1 MNIKKMSIF
10 FLAALVSAT
19 TFLSCN
25 VKEDNGGGSDKE
37 PEKPTLT
44 EIKFKAELPDAPA
57 GFKTTW
63 SAGDEI
69 VVYSVKG
76 NFTSKETMKATDV
89 TSDGKTATF
98 VSSGK
103 LLKEAEYF
111 YGMLKDCG
119 VKGFK
124 LKQYWSTDNMDRCR
138 DAVPSVT
145 VAGCDKNDMTLKFQ
159 NMFSLLSMTV
169 TNPDTKYVRVS
180 GNNGEVINKNAFI
193 AFADY
198 TLSDNPSPD
207 FESTVSIRKYVNGA
221 GTYHIGLRPDLL
233 LNSGYTIVACDAS
246 DNVIGRIASYETLE
260 TQPGKVYN
268 AGEIEALRELSPVF
282 DESKIALSLAAIS
295 DVHIEGSSDAYANKF
310 TAALNQLKAKAAEN
324 DANGIDGVLVAGDLI
339 QKAEV
344 TMAQNFKAL
353 YEEVFNPT
361 DVPMI
366 YTVGNHDM
374 NPKYDWTPS
383 TVAQSVAMANTF
395 GDDYFKTDIDN
406 TMRNNYEARHCVIGG
421 YHILAVTPNGDQP
434 ITYSPNVIT
443 WLDQQLDAI
452 TKTDPNRYV
461 IVLTH
466 PMIYNTIYGSLL
478 GEDGGVWTSTLP
490 NYWATR
496 VLTGVLEKYPQV
508 VSFHGHLHFPI
519 NDPRSLWQG
528 KWTALGCGSTRYMAI
543 EPAGWEGISNT
554 PTVMN
559 DANNFSQGYL
569 VQFDVNGNMRIVKMD
584 FFNNGTIG
592 EPYVMQYPD
601 AAGANLAKYNNVT
614 RKAANQAPTMST
626 IEAKDVKDNEAASVT
641 FAAGKDDEFVHH
653 YVITLSKGGN
663 VVATKKI
670 LADFYLH
677 PNTSE
682 MKSSW
687 TYGFGTL
694 SESGQYTVSVVA
706 VDSWDAES
714 APVTATFNCGDVTPS
729 EKVDKWV
736 DDAAGSQAIS
746 ASGTPTGG
754 DGWLTY
760 ADGKVS
766 WTANTTGHPRTSTL
780 TFENG
785 SSFKLTQIAPA
796 DFKGGWK
803 FTTKIFAGAG
813 ASAKAADPGVMSVT
827 FVDPLKP
834 ATLKD
839 VDGVEHTNN
848 IGLKGLFFDT
858 ILDACVDINYE
869 AETARI
875 GFFLDARDGS
885 GQAVNGKYAAY
896 IPGIATRTDKA
907 WSSPWQYAE
916 TELGDPDYVWFWFSV
931 SEDFNTIQYTNRTEN
946 TPVEFQTL
954 TQYLNKTMNQI
965 CAISVVLSDTNVF
978 NHSTVST
985 TGNKGIGVYSNVFQC
1000 NPKGHV
1006 GEFFTRK

>member
-1 MNIKKMSIF
+1 MSIF

-44 EIKFKAELPDAPA
+44 EIKFKAELSDAPA

-119 VKGFK
+119 IKGFK

-159 NMFSLLSMTV
+159 NMFSLLSVTV
-169 TNPDTKYVRVS
+169 TNPDTKYVKVS

-268 AGEIEALRELSPVF
+268 AGEIEAPRELSPVF

-310 TAALNQLKAKAAEN
+310 TSALNQLKVKAAES
-324 DANGIDGVLVAGDLI
+324 DANGIDGVMVVGDLI
-339 QKAEV
+339 QRAEI

-353 YEEVFNPT
+353 YEDVFKPT
-361 DVPMI
+361 EVPMI
-366 YTVGNHDM
+366 YTIGNHDM

-395 GDDYFKTDIDN
+395 GDEYFKTDIDN

-543 EPAGWEGISNT
+543 EPAGWEGISST

-626 IEAKDVKDNEAASVT
+626 IDVKDVKEAETASVT

-653 YVITLSKGGN
+653 YIVTLSKAGN

-677 PNTSE
+677 PKASE

-687 TYGFGTL
+687 TVDFGTL
-694 SESGQYTVSVVA
+694 SESGQYTVTVVA

-714 APVTATFNCGDVTPS
+714 APVSATFNCGDVTPS
-729 EKVDKWV
+729 EKVELWKDDKSGSRELSGPV
-736 DDAAGSQAIS
+736 ADNGKTAGVGGWLSYKDGV
-746 ASGTPTGG
+746 ASWTENTTGAPRTATLELSNGSKITVNQVEAKDLAGNYTFYNYSFKATGVSNTTVVNHAGRQYETAVEFKAVNNPETINGHIHNLDLIGLYLDFVVPASFEIVNGTPT
-754 DGWLTY
+754 LYTY
-760 ADGKVS
+760 MSLDYQKVS
-766 WTANTTGHPRTSTL
+766 
-780 TFENG
+780 NG
-785 SSFKLTQIAPA
+785 SEIACITELTNS
-796 DFKGGWK
+796 
-803 FTTKIFAGAG
+803 TTYKTGYFA
-813 ASAKAADPGVMSVT
+813 
-827 FVDPLKP
+827 PLKF
-834 ATLKD
+834 
-839 VDGVEHTNN
+839 GVGDCNYAW
-848 IGLKGLFFDT
+848 IGWGLDDLFGTPKFGIGTPSQRLVSAGMYCCGFSFVVKG
-858 ILDACVDINYE
+858 Y
-869 AETARI
+869 
-875 GFFLDARDGS
+875 
-885 GQAVNGKYAAY
+885 AVGKYATIY
-896 IPGIATRTDKA
+896 
-907 WSSPWQYAE
+907 Q
-916 TELGDPDYVWFWFSV
+916 
-931 SEDFNTIQYTNRTEN
+931 FNYNNSWTYNGT
-946 TPVEFQTL
+946 
-954 TQYLNKTMNQI
+954 
-965 CAISVVLSDTNVF
+965 
-978 NHSTVST
+978 
-985 TGNKGIGVYSNVFQC
+985 KGGGYFA
-1000 NPKGHV
+1000 K
-1006 GEFFTRK
+1006 K

>member
-159 NMFSLLSMTV
+159 NMFSLLSVTV

-268 AGEIEALRELSPVF
+268 AGEIEAPRELSPVF

-614 RKAANQAPTMST
+614 RKDANQAPTMST

-729 EKVDKWV
+729 EKVELWENDKSGSRELSGPV
-736 DDAAGSQAIS
+736 ADNGKTAGV
-746 ASGTPTGG
+746 G
-754 DGWLTY
+754 GWLSY
-760 ADGKVS
+760 KDGVAS
-766 WTANTTGHPRTSTL
+766 WTENTTGAPRTATL
-780 TFENG
+780 ELSNG
-785 SSFKLTQIAPA
+785 SKITVNQVEAKDLAGNYTFYNYSFKAT
-796 DFKGGWK
+796 GVSN
-803 FTTKIFAGAG
+803 TKIVNNDKRQHETTVEFKAVENPEILNGHVHNLDLVGLYLDFAVP
-813 ASAKAADPGVMSVT
+813 ASLEIVDGTPVIYTYMSLDYQKVSNGSEVACIT
-827 FVDPLKP
+827 ELTNTTGYGKGYFAPLKFG
-834 ATLKD
+834 
-839 VDGVEHTNN
+839 VDGCNHAW
-848 IGLKGLFFDT
+848 IGWG
-858 ILDACVDINYE
+858 VDDIFG
-869 AETARI
+869 APKFGI
-875 GFFLDARDGS
+875 GTGTQRL
-885 GQAVNGKYAAY
+885 
-896 IPGIATRTDKA
+896 
-907 WSSPWQYAE
+907 
-916 TELGDPDYVWFWFSV
+916 V
-931 SEDFNTIQYTNRTEN
+931 SEGMYCCGFSFVTKGYKEGGYTTIYQFNYNNKWTYNGTNGGGY
-946 TPVEFQTL
+946 FA
-954 TQYLNKTMNQI
+954 K
-965 CAISVVLSDTNVF
+965 
-978 NHSTVST
+978 
-985 TGNKGIGVYSNVFQC
+985 K
-1000 NPKGHV
+1000 
-1006 GEFFTRK
+1006 

>member
-159 NMFSLLSMTV
+159 NMFSLLSVTV

-268 AGEIEALRELSPVF
+268 AGEIEAPRELSPVF

-310 TAALNQLKAKAAEN
+310 TSALNQLKVKAAES
-324 DANGIDGVLVAGDLI
+324 DANGIDGVMVVGDLI
-339 QKAEV
+339 QRAEI

-353 YEEVFNPT
+353 YEDVFKPT
-361 DVPMI
+361 EVPMI
-366 YTVGNHDM
+366 YTIGNHDM

-395 GDDYFKTDIDN
+395 GDEYFKTDIDN

-543 EPAGWEGISNT
+543 EPAGWEGISST

-729 EKVDKWV
+729 EKVELWEDDKSGSRELSGPV
-736 DDAAGSQAIS
+736 ADNGKTAGV
-746 ASGTPTGG
+746 G
-754 DGWLTY
+754 GWLSYKDCVAYWTENTTRAPRTATLELSNGSKITVNQVEAKDLAGNYTFYNYSFKATGVSNTKIVNNDKRQHETTVEFKAVENPEILNGHVHNLDLVGMYLDFAVPASLEIVDCTPVIYTY
-760 ADGKVS
+760 MSLDYQKVS
-766 WTANTTGHPRTSTL
+766 NGSEVACITELTNTTGY
-780 TFENG
+780 G
-785 SSFKLTQIAPA
+785 
-796 DFKGGWK
+796 KGY
-803 FTTKIFAGAG
+803 FA
-813 ASAKAADPGVMSVT
+813 
-827 FVDPLKP
+827 PLKFG
-834 ATLKD
+834 
-839 VDGVEHTNN
+839 VDGCNHAW
-848 IGLKGLFFDT
+848 IGWGVDDIFGSPKFGLGT
-858 ILDACVDINYE
+858 GAQRL
-869 AETARI
+869 
-875 GFFLDARDGS
+875 
-885 GQAVNGKYAAY
+885 
-896 IPGIATRTDKA
+896 
-907 WSSPWQYAE
+907 
-916 TELGDPDYVWFWFSV
+916 V
-931 SEDFNTIQYTNRTEN
+931 SEGMYCCGFSFVTKGYKEGGYTTIYQFNYNNKWTYNGTNGGGY
-946 TPVEFQTL
+946 FA
-954 TQYLNKTMNQI
+954 K
-965 CAISVVLSDTNVF
+965 
-978 NHSTVST
+978 
-985 TGNKGIGVYSNVFQC
+985 K
-1000 NPKGHV
+1000 
-1006 GEFFTRK
+1006 

>member
-1 MNIKKMSIF
+1 MSIF
-10 FLAALVSAT
+10 ILAALVSAT

-145 VAGCDKNDMTLKFQ
+145 VAGCDKNDMTLKFR
-159 NMFSLLSMTV
+159 NMFSLLSVTV

-180 GNNGEVINKNAFI
+180 GNNGEVVNKNAFI

-246 DNVIGRIASYETLE
+246 DNVIGRIVSYETLE

-268 AGEIEALRELSPVF
+268 AGEIEAPHELSPVF

-310 TAALNQLKAKAAEN
+310 TAALNQLKAKAAES
-324 DANGIDGVLVAGDLI
+324 DANGIDGVLVVGDLI
-339 QKAEV
+339 QRAEI

-353 YEEVFNPT
+353 YEDVFKPT
-361 DVPMI
+361 EVPMI
-366 YTVGNHDM
+366 YTIGNHDM

-395 GDDYFKTDIDN
+395 GDEYFKTDIDN

-569 VQFDVNGNMRIVKMD
+569 VQFDVNGNMRVVKMD

-601 AAGANLAKYNNVT
+601 AAGTNLVKYNNEA

-626 IEAKDVKDNEAASVT
+626 IETKDVKESETASVT
-641 FAAGKDDEFVHH
+641 FVAGKDDEFVHH
-653 YVITLSKGGN
+653 YVVTLSKAGKT
-663 VVATKKI
+663 VATKKI

-677 PNTSE
+677 PKASE

-687 TYGFGTL
+687 TIDFGTL
-694 SESGQYTVSVVA
+694 SESGQYTVTVVA

-714 APVTATFNCGDVTPS
+714 APVSATLNCGDVTPS
-729 EKVDKWV
+729 EKVELWENDKSGSRELSGPV
-736 DDAAGSQAIS
+736 ADNGKTAGVGGWLSYKDGV
-746 ASGTPTGG
+746 ASWTENTTGAPRTATLELSNGSKITVNQVEAKDLAGNYTFYNYSFNASGVSNTTAVNHAGRQYETAVEFKAVNNPETINGHIHNLDLVGLYLDFVVPASFEIVNGTPT
-754 DGWLTY
+754 LYTY
-760 ADGKVS
+760 MSLDYQKVS
-766 WTANTTGHPRTSTL
+766 
-780 TFENG
+780 NG
-785 SSFKLTQIAPA
+785 SEIACITELTNS
-796 DFKGGWK
+796 
-803 FTTKIFAGAG
+803 TTYKTGYFA
-813 ASAKAADPGVMSVT
+813 
-827 FVDPLKP
+827 PLKF
-834 ATLKD
+834 
-839 VDGVEHTNN
+839 GVGDCNYAW
-848 IGLKGLFFDT
+848 IGWGLDDLFGTPKFGIGTPSQRLVSAGMYCCGFSFVVKG
-858 ILDACVDINYE
+858 Y
-869 AETARI
+869 
-875 GFFLDARDGS
+875 
-885 GQAVNGKYAAY
+885 AVGKYTTIY
-896 IPGIATRTDKA
+896 QFNYNNQWTYKG
-907 WSSPWQYAE
+907 
-916 TELGDPDYVWFWFSV
+916 TEGGGYFA
-931 SEDFNTIQYTNRTEN
+931 
-946 TPVEFQTL
+946 
-954 TQYLNKTMNQI
+954 K
-965 CAISVVLSDTNVF
+965 
-978 NHSTVST
+978 
-985 TGNKGIGVYSNVFQC
+985 K
-1000 NPKGHV
+1000 
-1006 GEFFTRK
+1006 

>member
-1 MNIKKMSIF
+1 MSIF
-10 FLAALVSAT
+10 ILAALVSAT

-63 SAGDEI
+63 SEGDEI

-98 VSSGK
+98 VSTGK

-119 VKGFK
+119 IKGFK

-159 NMFSLLSMTV
+159 NMFSLLSVTV
-169 TNPDTKYVRVS
+169 TNPDTKYVKVS

-268 AGEIEALRELSPVF
+268 AGEIEAPRELSPVF

-310 TAALNQLKAKAAEN
+310 TSALNQLKVKAAES
-324 DANGIDGVLVAGDLI
+324 DANGIDGVMVVGDLI
-339 QKAEV
+339 QRAEI

-353 YEEVFNPT
+353 YEDVFKPT
-361 DVPMI
+361 EVPMI
-366 YTVGNHDM
+366 YTIGNHDM

-395 GDDYFKTDIDN
+395 GDEYFKTDIDN

-543 EPAGWEGISNT
+543 EPAGWEGISST

-626 IEAKDVKDNEAASVT
+626 IDVEDVKEAETASVT

-653 YVITLSKGGN
+653 YIVTLSKAGN

-677 PNTSE
+677 PKTSE

-687 TYGFGTL
+687 TVDFGTL
-694 SESGQYTVSVVA
+694 SESGQYTVTVVA

-714 APVTATFNCGDVTPS
+714 APVSATFNCGDVTPS
-729 EKVDKWV
+729 EKVELWKDDKSGSRELSGPV
-736 DDAAGSQAIS
+736 ADNGKTAGV
-746 ASGTPTGG
+746 G
-754 DGWLTY
+754 GWLSY
-760 ADGKVS
+760 KDGVAS
-766 WTANTTGHPRTSTL
+766 WTENTTGAPRTATL
-780 TFENG
+780 ELSNG
-785 SSFKLTQIAPA
+785 SKITVNQVEAKDLAGNYTFYNYSFKAT
-796 DFKGGWK
+796 GVSN
-803 FTTKIFAGAG
+803 TKIVNNDKRQHETTVEFKAVENPEILNGHVHNLDLVGLYLDFAVP
-813 ASAKAADPGVMSVT
+813 ASLEIVDGTPVIYTYMSLDYQKVSNGSEVACIT
-827 FVDPLKP
+827 ELTNTTGYGKGYLAPLKFG
-834 ATLKD
+834 
-839 VDGVEHTNN
+839 VDGCNHAW
-848 IGLKGLFFDT
+848 IGWGVDDIFGSPKFGLGT
-858 ILDACVDINYE
+858 GAQRL
-869 AETARI
+869 
-875 GFFLDARDGS
+875 
-885 GQAVNGKYAAY
+885 
-896 IPGIATRTDKA
+896 
-907 WSSPWQYAE
+907 
-916 TELGDPDYVWFWFSV
+916 V
-931 SEDFNTIQYTNRTEN
+931 SEGMYCCGFSFVTKGYKEGGYTTIYQFNYNNKWTYNGTNGGGY
-946 TPVEFQTL
+946 FA
-954 TQYLNKTMNQI
+954 K
-965 CAISVVLSDTNVF
+965 
-978 NHSTVST
+978 
-985 TGNKGIGVYSNVFQC
+985 K
-1000 NPKGHV
+1000 
-1006 GEFFTRK
+1006 

>member
-1 MNIKKMSIF
+1 
-10 FLAALVSAT
+10 
-19 TFLSCN
+19 
-25 VKEDNGGGSDKE
+25 
-37 PEKPTLT
+37 
-44 EIKFKAELPDAPA
+44 
-57 GFKTTW
+57 
-63 SAGDEI
+63 
-69 VVYSVKG
+69 
-76 NFTSKETMKATDV
+76 
-89 TSDGKTATF
+89 
-98 VSSGK
+98 
-103 LLKEAEYF
+103 
-111 YGMLKDCG
+111 
-119 VKGFK
+119 
-124 LKQYWSTDNMDRCR
+124 
-138 DAVPSVT
+138 
-145 VAGCDKNDMTLKFQ
+145 
-159 NMFSLLSMTV
+159 
-169 TNPDTKYVRVS
+169 
-180 GNNGEVINKNAFI
+180 
-193 AFADY
+193 
-198 TLSDNPSPD
+198 
-207 FESTVSIRKYVNGA
+207 
-221 GTYHIGLRPDLL
+221 
-233 LNSGYTIVACDAS
+233 
-246 DNVIGRIASYETLE
+246 
-260 TQPGKVYN
+260 
-268 AGEIEALRELSPVF
+268 
-282 DESKIALSLAAIS
+282 
-295 DVHIEGSSDAYANKF
+295 
-310 TAALNQLKAKAAEN
+310 
-324 DANGIDGVLVAGDLI
+324 
-339 QKAEV
+339 
-344 TMAQNFKAL
+344 MAQNFKAL
-353 YEEVFNPT
+353 YEDVFKPT
-361 DVPMI
+361 EVPMI
-366 YTVGNHDM
+366 YTIGNHDM

-395 GDDYFKTDIDN
+395 GDEYFKTDIDN

-569 VQFDVNGNMRIVKMD
+569 VQFDVNGNMRVVKMD

-626 IEAKDVKDNEAASVT
+626 IDVKDVKEAETASVT

-653 YVITLSKGGN
+653 YIVTLFKAGN

-677 PNTSE
+677 PKTSE

-687 TYGFGTL
+687 TVDFGTL
-694 SESGQYTVSVVA
+694 SESGQYTVTVVA

-714 APVTATFNCGDVTPS
+714 APVSATFNCGDVTPS

-907 WSSPWQYAE
+907 WASPWQYAE
-916 TELGDPDYVWFWFSV
+916 TELGDPDYVWFWFTI
-931 SEDFNTIQYTNRTEN
+931 SEDFNTIMYTNRTEK

-954 TQYLNKTMNQI
+954 TQYSNKTMNQI

-985 TGNKGIGVYSNVFQC
+985 KGIGVYTNVFQC
-1000 NPKGHV
+1000 NPKGNV

>member
-159 NMFSLLSMTV
+159 NMFSLLSVTV

-268 AGEIEALRELSPVF
+268 AGEIEAPRELSSVF

-543 EPAGWEGISNT
+543 EPAGWEGISST

-569 VQFDVNGNMRIVKMD
+569 VQFDVNGNMRIVRMD

-663 VVATKKI
+663 VVAPKKI

-677 PNTSE
+677 PKTSE

-687 TYGFGTL
+687 TVDFGTL
-694 SESGQYTVSVVA
+694 SESGQYTVTVVA

-714 APVTATFNCGDVTPS
+714 APVSATFNCGDVTPA
-729 EKVDKWV
+729 EKVDLWENDK
-736 DDAAGSQAIS
+736 AGSREL
-746 ASGTPTGG
+746 SGTDADNGKTAGVG
-754 DGWLTY
+754 GWLSY
-760 ADGKVS
+760 KDGVAS
-766 WTANTTGHPRTSTL
+766 WTENTTGAPRTATL
-780 TFENG
+780 ELSNG
-785 SSFKLTQIAPA
+785 SKITVNQVEAKDLAGNYTFYNYSFNASGVSNTTAVNHAGRQYETTVEFKAVNNPETINGHIHNLDLIGLYLDFVVPASFEIVNETPTLYTYMSLDYQKVSNGSEIACITELTNS
-796 DFKGGWK
+796 
-803 FTTKIFAGAG
+803 TTYKTGYFA
-813 ASAKAADPGVMSVT
+813 
-827 FVDPLKP
+827 PLKF
-834 ATLKD
+834 
-839 VDGVEHTNN
+839 GVGDCNYAW
-848 IGLKGLFFDT
+848 IGWGLDDLFGTPKFGIGTPSQRLVSAGMYCCGFSFVVKG
-858 ILDACVDINYE
+858 Y
-869 AETARI
+869 
-875 GFFLDARDGS
+875 
-885 GQAVNGKYAAY
+885 AVGKYATIY
-896 IPGIATRTDKA
+896 
-907 WSSPWQYAE
+907 Q
-916 TELGDPDYVWFWFSV
+916 
-931 SEDFNTIQYTNRTEN
+931 FNYNNSWTYNGT
-946 TPVEFQTL
+946 
-954 TQYLNKTMNQI
+954 
-965 CAISVVLSDTNVF
+965 
-978 NHSTVST
+978 
-985 TGNKGIGVYSNVFQC
+985 KGGGYFA
-1000 NPKGHV
+1000 K
-1006 GEFFTRK
+1006 K

>member
-159 NMFSLLSMTV
+159 NMFSLLSVTV

-268 AGEIEALRELSPVF
+268 AGEIEAPRELSPVF

-310 TAALNQLKAKAAEN
+310 TSALNQLKVKAAES
-324 DANGIDGVLVAGDLI
+324 DANGIDGVMVVGDLI
-339 QKAEV
+339 QRAEI

-353 YEEVFNPT
+353 YEDVFKPT
-361 DVPMI
+361 EVPMI

-543 EPAGWEGISNT
+543 EPAGWEGISST

-626 IEAKDVKDNEAASVT
+626 IDVKDVKEAETASVT

-653 YVITLSKGGN
+653 YIVTLSKAGN

-677 PNTSE
+677 PKTSE

-687 TYGFGTL
+687 TVDFGTL
-694 SESGQYTVSVVA
+694 SESGQYTVTVVA

-714 APVTATFNCGDVTPS
+714 APVSATFNCGDVTPS
-729 EKVDKWV
+729 EKVELWENDKSGSRELSGPV
-736 DDAAGSQAIS
+736 ADNGKTAGV
-746 ASGTPTGG
+746 G
-754 DGWLTY
+754 GWLSY
-760 ADGKVS
+760 KDGVAS
-766 WTANTTGHPRTSTL
+766 WTENTTGAPRTATL
-780 TFENG
+780 ELSNG
-785 SSFKLTQIAPA
+785 SKITVNQVEAKDLAGNYTFYNYSFKAT
-796 DFKGGWK
+796 GVSN
-803 FTTKIFAGAG
+803 TKIVNNGKRQHETTVEFKAVENPEILNGHVHNLDLVGLYLDFAVP
-813 ASAKAADPGVMSVT
+813 ASLEIVDGTPVIYTYMSLDYQKVSNGT
-827 FVDPLKP
+827 EVACITELTNTTGYGTGYFAPLKFG
-834 ATLKD
+834 
-839 VDGVEHTNN
+839 VDGCNHAW
-848 IGLKGLFFDT
+848 IGWGVDDIFGSPKFGLGT
-858 ILDACVDINYE
+858 GTQRL
-869 AETARI
+869 
-875 GFFLDARDGS
+875 
-885 GQAVNGKYAAY
+885 
-896 IPGIATRTDKA
+896 
-907 WSSPWQYAE
+907 
-916 TELGDPDYVWFWFSV
+916 V
-931 SEDFNTIQYTNRTEN
+931 SEGMYCCGFSFVTKGYKEGGYTTIYQFNYNNKWTYNGTNGGGY
-946 TPVEFQTL
+946 FA
-954 TQYLNKTMNQI
+954 K
-965 CAISVVLSDTNVF
+965 
-978 NHSTVST
+978 
-985 TGNKGIGVYSNVFQC
+985 K
-1000 NPKGHV
+1000 
-1006 GEFFTRK
+1006 

>member
-1 MNIKKMSIF
+1 MSIF

-159 NMFSLLSMTV
+159 NMFSLLSVTV

-268 AGEIEALRELSPVF
+268 AGEIEAPRELSPVF

-310 TAALNQLKAKAAEN
+310 TSALNQLKVKAAES
-324 DANGIDGVLVAGDLI
+324 DANGIDGVMVVGDLI
-339 QKAEV
+339 QRAEI

-353 YEEVFNPT
+353 YEDVFKPT
-361 DVPMI
+361 EVPMI
-366 YTVGNHDM
+366 YTIGNHDM

-395 GDDYFKTDIDN
+395 GDEYFKTDIDN

-543 EPAGWEGISNT
+543 EPAGWEGISST

-626 IEAKDVKDNEAASVT
+626 IDVKDVKEAETASVT

-653 YVITLSKGGN
+653 YIVTLSKAGN

-677 PNTSE
+677 PKTSE

-687 TYGFGTL
+687 TVDFGTL

-714 APVTATFNCGDVTPS
+714 APVTVTFNCGDVTPS
-729 EKVDKWV
+729 EKVELWEDDKSGSRELSGPV
-736 DDAAGSQAIS
+736 ADNGKTAGV
-746 ASGTPTGG
+746 G
-754 DGWLTY
+754 GWLSY
-760 ADGKVS
+760 KDGVAS
-766 WTANTTGHPRTSTL
+766 WTENTTGAPRTATL
-780 TFENG
+780 ELSNG
-785 SSFKLTQIAPA
+785 SKITVNQVEAKDLAGNYTFYNYSFKTT
-796 DFKGGWK
+796 GVSN
-803 FTTKIFAGAG
+803 TKIVNNGKRQHETTVEFKAVENPEILNGHVHNLDLVGLYLDFAVP
-813 ASAKAADPGVMSVT
+813 ASLEIVDGTPVIYTYMSLDYQKVSNGT
-827 FVDPLKP
+827 EVACITELTNTTGYGTGYYAPLKFG
-834 ATLKD
+834 
-839 VDGVEHTNN
+839 VDGCNHAW
-848 IGLKGLFFDT
+848 IGWG
-858 ILDACVDINYE
+858 VDDIFGSPKFG
-869 AETARI
+869 I
-875 GFFLDARDGS
+875 GTGTQRL
-885 GQAVNGKYAAY
+885 
-896 IPGIATRTDKA
+896 
-907 WSSPWQYAE
+907 
-916 TELGDPDYVWFWFSV
+916 V
-931 SEDFNTIQYTNRTEN
+931 SEGMYCCGFSFVTKGYKESGYTTIYQFNYNNKWTYNGTNGGGY
-946 TPVEFQTL
+946 FA
-954 TQYLNKTMNQI
+954 K
-965 CAISVVLSDTNVF
+965 
-978 NHSTVST
+978 
-985 TGNKGIGVYSNVFQC
+985 K
-1000 NPKGHV
+1000 
-1006 GEFFTRK
+1006 

>member
-1 MNIKKMSIF
+1 MSIF

-159 NMFSLLSMTV
+159 NMFSLLSVTV

-268 AGEIEALRELSPVF
+268 AGEIEAPRELSPVF

-310 TAALNQLKAKAAEN
+310 TSALNQLKVKAAES
-324 DANGIDGVLVAGDLI
+324 DANGIDGVMVVGDLI
-339 QKAEV
+339 QRAEI

-353 YEEVFNPT
+353 YEDVFKPT
-361 DVPMI
+361 EVPMI
-366 YTVGNHDM
+366 YTIGNHDM

-569 VQFDVNGNMRIVKMD
+569 VQFDVNGNMRVVKMD

-626 IEAKDVKDNEAASVT
+626 IDVKDVKEAETASVT

-653 YVITLSKGGN
+653 YIVTLFKAGN

-677 PNTSE
+677 PKTSE

-687 TYGFGTL
+687 TVDFGTL
-694 SESGQYTVSVVA
+694 SESGQYTVTVVA

-714 APVTATFNCGDVTPS
+714 APVSATFNCGDVTPS
-729 EKVDKWV
+729 EKVELWENDKSGSRELSGPV
-736 DDAAGSQAIS
+736 ADNGKTAGV
-746 ASGTPTGG
+746 G
-754 DGWLTY
+754 GWLSY
-760 ADGKVS
+760 KDGVAS
-766 WTANTTGHPRTSTL
+766 WTENTTGAPRTATL
-780 TFENG
+780 ELSNG
-785 SSFKLTQIAPA
+785 SKITVNQVEAKDLAGNYTFYNYSFKAT
-796 DFKGGWK
+796 GVSN
-803 FTTKIFAGAG
+803 TKIVNNDKRQHETTVEFKAVENPEILNGHVHNLDLVGLYLDFAVP
-813 ASAKAADPGVMSVT
+813 ASLEIVDGTPVIYTYMSLDYQKVSNGSEVACIT
-827 FVDPLKP
+827 ELTNTTGYGKGYFAPLKFG
-834 ATLKD
+834 
-839 VDGVEHTNN
+839 VDGCNHAW
-848 IGLKGLFFDT
+848 IGWG
-858 ILDACVDINYE
+858 VDDIFGSPKFG
-869 AETARI
+869 I
-875 GFFLDARDGS
+875 GTGAQRL
-885 GQAVNGKYAAY
+885 
-896 IPGIATRTDKA
+896 
-907 WSSPWQYAE
+907 
-916 TELGDPDYVWFWFSV
+916 V
-931 SEDFNTIQYTNRTEN
+931 SEGMYCCGFSFVTKGYKEGGYTTIYQFNYNNKWTYNGTNGGGY
-946 TPVEFQTL
+946 FA
-954 TQYLNKTMNQI
+954 K
-965 CAISVVLSDTNVF
+965 
-978 NHSTVST
+978 
-985 TGNKGIGVYSNVFQC
+985 K
-1000 NPKGHV
+1000 
-1006 GEFFTRK
+1006 

>member
-159 NMFSLLSMTV
+159 NMFSLLSVTV

-268 AGEIEALRELSPVF
+268 AGEIEAPRELSPVF

-366 YTVGNHDM
+366 YTIGNHDM

-395 GDDYFKTDIDN
+395 GDEYFKTDIDN

-569 VQFDVNGNMRIVKMD
+569 VQLDVNGNMRIVKMD

-626 IEAKDVKDNEAASVT
+626 IDVKDVKEAETASVT

-653 YVITLSKGGN
+653 YIVTLSKAGN

-677 PNTSE
+677 PKTSE

-687 TYGFGTL
+687 TVDFGTL
-694 SESGQYTVSVVA
+694 SESGQYTVTVVA

-714 APVTATFNCGDVTPS
+714 APVSATFNCGDVTPS
-729 EKVDKWV
+729 EKVELWENDKSGSRELSGPV
-736 DDAAGSQAIS
+736 ADNGKTAGV
-746 ASGTPTGG
+746 G
-754 DGWLTY
+754 GWLSY
-760 ADGKVS
+760 KDGVAS
-766 WTANTTGHPRTSTL
+766 WTENTTGAPRTATL
-780 TFENG
+780 ELSNG
-785 SSFKLTQIAPA
+785 SKITVNQVEAKDLAGNYTFYNYSFKAT
-796 DFKGGWK
+796 GVSN
-803 FTTKIFAGAG
+803 TKIVNNDKRQHETTVEFKAVENPEILNGHVHNLDLVGLYLDFAVP
-813 ASAKAADPGVMSVT
+813 ASLEIVDGTPVIYTYMSLDYQKVSNGSEVACIT
-827 FVDPLKP
+827 ELTNTTGYGKGYFAPLKFG
-834 ATLKD
+834 
-839 VDGVEHTNN
+839 VDGCNHAW
-848 IGLKGLFFDT
+848 IGWG
-858 ILDACVDINYE
+858 VDDIFGSPKFG
-869 AETARI
+869 I
-875 GFFLDARDGS
+875 GTGTQRL
-885 GQAVNGKYAAY
+885 
-896 IPGIATRTDKA
+896 
-907 WSSPWQYAE
+907 
-916 TELGDPDYVWFWFSV
+916 V
-931 SEDFNTIQYTNRTEN
+931 SEGMYCCGFSFVTKGYKEGGYTTIYQFNYNNKWTYNGTNGGGY
-946 TPVEFQTL
+946 FA
-954 TQYLNKTMNQI
+954 K
-965 CAISVVLSDTNVF
+965 
-978 NHSTVST
+978 
-985 TGNKGIGVYSNVFQC
+985 K
-1000 NPKGHV
+1000 
-1006 GEFFTRK
+1006 

>member
-1 MNIKKMSIF
+1 MSIF

-98 VSSGK
+98 VSTGK

-159 NMFSLLSMTV
+159 NMFSLLSVTV

-268 AGEIEALRELSPVF
+268 AGEIEAPRELSPVF

-353 YEEVFNPT
+353 YEDVFKPT
-361 DVPMI
+361 EVPMI
-366 YTVGNHDM
+366 YTIGNHDM

-729 EKVDKWV
+729 EKVELWEDDKSGSRELSGPV
-736 DDAAGSQAIS
+736 ADNGKTAGV
-746 ASGTPTGG
+746 G
-754 DGWLTY
+754 GWLSY
-760 ADGKVS
+760 KDGVAS
-766 WTANTTGHPRTSTL
+766 WTENTTGAPRTATL
-780 TFENG
+780 ELSNG
-785 SSFKLTQIAPA
+785 SKITVNQVEAKDLAGNYTFYNYSFKTT
-796 DFKGGWK
+796 GVSN
-803 FTTKIFAGAG
+803 TKIVNNGKRQHETTVEFKAVENPEILNGHVHNLDLVGLYLDFAVP
-813 ASAKAADPGVMSVT
+813 ASLEIVDGTPVIYTYMSLDYQKVSNGT
-827 FVDPLKP
+827 EVACITELTNTTGYGTGYYAPLKFG
-834 ATLKD
+834 
-839 VDGVEHTNN
+839 VDGCNHAW
-848 IGLKGLFFDT
+848 IGWG
-858 ILDACVDINYE
+858 VDDIFGSPKFG
-869 AETARI
+869 I
-875 GFFLDARDGS
+875 GTGTQRL
-885 GQAVNGKYAAY
+885 
-896 IPGIATRTDKA
+896 
-907 WSSPWQYAE
+907 
-916 TELGDPDYVWFWFSV
+916 V
-931 SEDFNTIQYTNRTEN
+931 SEGMYCCGFSFVTKGYKESGYTTIYQFNYNNKWTYNGTNGGGY
-946 TPVEFQTL
+946 FA
-954 TQYLNKTMNQI
+954 K
-965 CAISVVLSDTNVF
+965 
-978 NHSTVST
+978 
-985 TGNKGIGVYSNVFQC
+985 K
-1000 NPKGHV
+1000 
-1006 GEFFTRK
+1006 

>member
-1 MNIKKMSIF
+1 MSIF

-98 VSSGK
+98 VSTGK

-119 VKGFK
+119 IKGFK

-159 NMFSLLSMTV
+159 NMFSLLSVTV
-169 TNPDTKYVRVS
+169 TNPDTKYVKVS

-268 AGEIEALRELSPVF
+268 AGEIEAPRELSPVF

-310 TAALNQLKAKAAEN
+310 TSALNQLKVKAAES
-324 DANGIDGVLVAGDLI
+324 DANGIDGVMVVGDLI
-339 QKAEV
+339 QRAEI

-353 YEEVFNPT
+353 YEDVFKPT
-361 DVPMI
+361 EVPMI
-366 YTVGNHDM
+366 YTIGNHDM

-395 GDDYFKTDIDN
+395 GDEYFKTDIDN

-543 EPAGWEGISNT
+543 EPAGWEGISST

-626 IEAKDVKDNEAASVT
+626 IDVKDVKEAETASVT

-653 YVITLSKGGN
+653 YIVTLSKAGN

-687 TYGFGTL
+687 TYGFGAL
-694 SESGQYTVSVVA
+694 ESGQYTVSVVA

-729 EKVDKWV
+729 EKIDKWV

-803 FTTKIFAGAG
+803 FTSKIFAGAG
-813 ASAKAADPGVMSVT
+813 ASAKAANPGVMSVT

-907 WSSPWQYAE
+907 WASPWQYAE
-916 TELGDPDYVWFWFSV
+916 TELGDPDYVWFWFTI
-931 SEDFNTIQYTNRTEN
+931 SEDFNTIMYTNRTEK

-954 TQYLNKTMNQI
+954 TQYSNKTMNQI

-985 TGNKGIGVYSNVFQC
+985 TGNKGIGVYTNVFQC
-1000 NPKGHV
+1000 NPKGNV

>member
-159 NMFSLLSMTV
+159 NMFSLLSVTV

-268 AGEIEALRELSPVF
+268 AGEIEAPRELSPVF

-374 NPKYDWTPS
+374 NPKCHWTPS

-543 EPAGWEGISNT
+543 EPAGWEGISST

-569 VQFDVNGNMRIVKMD
+569 VQFDVNGNMRVVKMD

-614 RKAANQAPTMST
+614 RKDANQAPTMST

-694 SESGQYTVSVVA
+694 SESGQYTVTVVA

-729 EKVDKWV
+729 EKVELWENDKSGSRELSGPV
-736 DDAAGSQAIS
+736 ADNGKTAGV
-746 ASGTPTGG
+746 G
-754 DGWLTY
+754 GWLSY
-760 ADGKVS
+760 KDGVAS
-766 WTANTTGHPRTSTL
+766 WTENTTGAPRTATL
-780 TFENG
+780 ELSNG
-785 SSFKLTQIAPA
+785 SKITVNQVEAKDLAGNYTFYNYSFKSTGVSNTTIVNQNGKQHETAVEFKTVASPETINGHVHNLDLVGLYLDFAVPASFEIVNGTPVLYTYMSLDYQKVSNGTEVACITQLTNTVTYGSHNFAPLKFGVNDCNYA
-796 DFKGGWK
+796 WIGWGLYDVFGTPKFGLGTGDQRLVSTGMYCCGFSFVVSAVDKYATIYQFNYNNSWTYNGTKGGGY
-803 FTTKIFAGAG
+803 FA
-813 ASAKAADPGVMSVT
+813 K
-827 FVDPLKP
+827 K
-834 ATLKD
+834 
-839 VDGVEHTNN
+839 
-848 IGLKGLFFDT
+848 
-858 ILDACVDINYE
+858 
-869 AETARI
+869 
-875 GFFLDARDGS
+875 
-885 GQAVNGKYAAY
+885 
-896 IPGIATRTDKA
+896 
-907 WSSPWQYAE
+907 
-916 TELGDPDYVWFWFSV
+916 
-931 SEDFNTIQYTNRTEN
+931 
-946 TPVEFQTL
+946 
-954 TQYLNKTMNQI
+954 
-965 CAISVVLSDTNVF
+965 
-978 NHSTVST
+978 
-985 TGNKGIGVYSNVFQC
+985 
-1000 NPKGHV
+1000 
-1006 GEFFTRK
+1006 

>member
-1 MNIKKMSIF
+1 MSIF
-10 FLAALVSAT
+10 ILAALVSAT

-159 NMFSLLSMTV
+159 NMFSLLSVTV
-169 TNPDTKYVRVS
+169 TNPDTKYVKVS

-268 AGEIEALRELSPVF
+268 AGEIEAPRELSPVF

-310 TAALNQLKAKAAEN
+310 TSALNQLKVKAAES
-324 DANGIDGVLVAGDLI
+324 DANGIDGVMVVGDLI
-339 QKAEV
+339 QRAEI

-353 YEEVFNPT
+353 YEDVFKPT
-361 DVPMI
+361 EVPMI
-366 YTVGNHDM
+366 YTIGNHDM

-395 GDDYFKTDIDN
+395 GDEYFKTDIDN

-569 VQFDVNGNMRIVKMD
+569 VQFDVNGNMRVVKMD

-729 EKVDKWV
+729 EKVELWEDDKSGSRELSGPVADNDKTAGVGGWLSYKDCVAYWTENTTRAPRTATLELSNGSKITVNQVEAKDLAGNYTFYNYSFKATGVSNTKIVNNDKRQHETTVEFKAVENPEILNGHVHNLDLVGMYLDFAVPASLEIV
-736 DDAAGSQAIS
+736 D
-746 ASGTPTGG
+746 GTPVIY
-754 DGWLTY
+754 TY
-760 ADGKVS
+760 MSLDYQKVS
-766 WTANTTGHPRTSTL
+766 NGSEVACITELTNTTGY
-780 TFENG
+780 G
-785 SSFKLTQIAPA
+785 
-796 DFKGGWK
+796 KGY
-803 FTTKIFAGAG
+803 FA
-813 ASAKAADPGVMSVT
+813 
-827 FVDPLKP
+827 PLKFG
-834 ATLKD
+834 
-839 VDGVEHTNN
+839 VDGCNHAW
-848 IGLKGLFFDT
+848 IGWG
-858 ILDACVDINYE
+858 VDDIFGSPKFG
-869 AETARI
+869 I
-875 GFFLDARDGS
+875 GTGTQRL
-885 GQAVNGKYAAY
+885 
-896 IPGIATRTDKA
+896 
-907 WSSPWQYAE
+907 
-916 TELGDPDYVWFWFSV
+916 V
-931 SEDFNTIQYTNRTEN
+931 SEGMYCCGFSFVTKGYKEGGYTTIYQFNYNNKWTYNGTNGGGY
-946 TPVEFQTL
+946 FA
-954 TQYLNKTMNQI
+954 K
-965 CAISVVLSDTNVF
+965 
-978 NHSTVST
+978 
-985 TGNKGIGVYSNVFQC
+985 K
-1000 NPKGHV
+1000 
-1006 GEFFTRK
+1006 

>member
-10 FLAALVSAT
+10 ILAALVSAT

-89 TSDGKTATF
+89 TSDGKIATF
-98 VSSGK
+98 VSTGK

-119 VKGFK
+119 IKGFK

-159 NMFSLLSMTV
+159 NMFSLLSVTV
-169 TNPDTKYVRVS
+169 TNPDTKYVKVS

-246 DNVIGRIASYETLE
+246 DNVIGRVASYETLE
-260 TQPGKVYN
+260 TEPGKVYN
-268 AGEIEALRELSPVF
+268 AGEIEAPHELSPVF

-310 TAALNQLKAKAAEN
+310 TAALNQLKAKAAES
-324 DANGIDGVLVAGDLI
+324 DANGIDGVLVVGDLI
-339 QKAEV
+339 QRAEI

-353 YEEVFNPT
+353 YEDVFKPT
-361 DVPMI
+361 EVPMI
-366 YTVGNHDM
+366 YTIGNHDM

-395 GDDYFKTDIDN
+395 GDEYFKTDIDN

-543 EPAGWEGISNT
+543 EPAGWEGISST

-729 EKVDKWV
+729 EKVELWEDDKSGSRELSGPV
-736 DDAAGSQAIS
+736 ADNGKTAGV
-746 ASGTPTGG
+746 G
-754 DGWLTY
+754 GWLSY
-760 ADGKVS
+760 KDGVAS
-766 WTANTTGHPRTSTL
+766 WTENTTGAPRTATL
-780 TFENG
+780 ELSNG
-785 SSFKLTQIAPA
+785 SKITVNQVEAKDLAGNYTFYNYSFKTT
-796 DFKGGWK
+796 GVSN
-803 FTTKIFAGAG
+803 TKIVNNGKRQHETTVEFKAVENPEILNGHVHNLDLVGLYLDFAVP
-813 ASAKAADPGVMSVT
+813 ASLEIVDGTPVIYTYMSLDYQKVSNGT
-827 FVDPLKP
+827 EVACITELTNTTGYGTGYYAPLKFG
-834 ATLKD
+834 
-839 VDGVEHTNN
+839 VDGCNHAW
-848 IGLKGLFFDT
+848 IGWG
-858 ILDACVDINYE
+858 VDDIFGSPKFG
-869 AETARI
+869 I
-875 GFFLDARDGS
+875 GTGTQRL
-885 GQAVNGKYAAY
+885 
-896 IPGIATRTDKA
+896 
-907 WSSPWQYAE
+907 
-916 TELGDPDYVWFWFSV
+916 V
-931 SEDFNTIQYTNRTEN
+931 SEGMYCCGFSFVTKGYKESGYTTIYQFNYNNKWTYNGTNGGGY
-946 TPVEFQTL
+946 FA
-954 TQYLNKTMNQI
+954 K
-965 CAISVVLSDTNVF
+965 
-978 NHSTVST
+978 
-985 TGNKGIGVYSNVFQC
+985 K
-1000 NPKGHV
+1000 
-1006 GEFFTRK
+1006 

>member
-98 VSSGK
+98 VSTGK

-119 VKGFK
+119 IKGFK

-159 NMFSLLSMTV
+159 NMFSLLSVTV
-169 TNPDTKYVRVS
+169 TNPDTKYVKVS

-268 AGEIEALRELSPVF
+268 AGEIEAPRELSPVF

-310 TAALNQLKAKAAEN
+310 TSALNQLKVKAAEN

-366 YTVGNHDM
+366 YTIGNHDM

-569 VQFDVNGNMRIVKMD
+569 VQFDVNGNMRVVKMD

-626 IEAKDVKDNEAASVT
+626 IDVKDVKEAETASVT
-641 FAAGKDDEFVHH
+641 FVAGKDDEFVHH
-653 YVITLSKGGN
+653 YIVTLSKAGT

-677 PNTSE
+677 PKTSE

-687 TYGFGTL
+687 TVDFGTL
-694 SESGQYTVSVVA
+694 SESGQYTVTVVA

-714 APVTATFNCGDVTPS
+714 APVSATFNCGDVTPS
-729 EKVDKWV
+729 EKVELWENDKSGSRELSGPV
-736 DDAAGSQAIS
+736 ADNGKTAGV
-746 ASGTPTGG
+746 G
-754 DGWLTY
+754 GWLSY
-760 ADGKVS
+760 KDGVAS
-766 WTANTTGHPRTSTL
+766 WTENTTGAPRTATL
-780 TFENG
+780 ELSNG
-785 SSFKLTQIAPA
+785 SKITVNQVEAKDLAGNYTFYNYSFKSTGVSNTTIVNQNGRQHETAVEFKTVASPETINGHVHNLDLVGLYLDFAVPASFEIVNGTPVLYTYMSLDYQKVSNGTEVACITQLTNTVTY
-796 DFKGGWK
+796 GSHN
-803 FTTKIFAGAG
+803 FA
-813 ASAKAADPGVMSVT
+813 
-827 FVDPLKP
+827 PLKFGVNDCNY
-834 ATLKD
+834 AWIGWGLYD
-839 VDGVEHTNN
+839 VFGTPKF
-848 IGLKGLFFDT
+848 GLGTGDQRLVST
-858 ILDACVDINYE
+858 GMYCC
-869 AETARI
+869 
-875 GFFLDARDGS
+875 GFSFVVRGY
-885 GQAVNGKYAAY
+885 AVGKYATIY
-896 IPGIATRTDKA
+896 
-907 WSSPWQYAE
+907 Q
-916 TELGDPDYVWFWFSV
+916 
-931 SEDFNTIQYTNRTEN
+931 FNYNNSWTYNGT
-946 TPVEFQTL
+946 
-954 TQYLNKTMNQI
+954 
-965 CAISVVLSDTNVF
+965 
-978 NHSTVST
+978 
-985 TGNKGIGVYSNVFQC
+985 KGGGYFA
-1000 NPKGHV
+1000 K
-1006 GEFFTRK
+1006 K

>member
-159 NMFSLLSMTV
+159 NMFSLLSVTV
-169 TNPDTKYVRVS
+169 TNPDTKYVWVS

-268 AGEIEALRELSPVF
+268 AGEIEAPRELSPVF

-395 GDDYFKTDIDN
+395 GDEYFKTDIDN

-543 EPAGWEGISNT
+543 EPAGWEGISST

-626 IEAKDVKDNEAASVT
+626 IEAKDVKDTDAASVT

-653 YVITLSKGGN
+653 YIVTLSKAGN

-687 TYGFGTL
+687 TYGFGAL
-694 SESGQYTVSVVA
+694 ESGQYTVSVVA

-729 EKVDKWV
+729 EKVELWENDKSGSRELSGPV
-736 DDAAGSQAIS
+736 ADNGKTAGVGGWLSYKDGV
-746 ASGTPTGG
+746 ASWTENTTGAPRTATLELSNGSKITVNQVEAKDLAGNYTFYNYSFNASGVSNTTVVNHAGRQYETAVEFKAVNNPETINGHIHNLDLIGLYLDFVVPASFEIVNGTPT
-754 DGWLTY
+754 LYTY
-760 ADGKVS
+760 MSLDYQKVS
-766 WTANTTGHPRTSTL
+766 
-780 TFENG
+780 NG
-785 SSFKLTQIAPA
+785 SEIACITELTNS
-796 DFKGGWK
+796 
-803 FTTKIFAGAG
+803 TTYKTGYFA
-813 ASAKAADPGVMSVT
+813 
-827 FVDPLKP
+827 PLKF
-834 ATLKD
+834 
-839 VDGVEHTNN
+839 GVGDCNYAW
-848 IGLKGLFFDT
+848 IGWGLDDLFGTPKFGIGTPSQRLVSAGMYCCGFSFVVKG
-858 ILDACVDINYE
+858 Y
-869 AETARI
+869 
-875 GFFLDARDGS
+875 
-885 GQAVNGKYAAY
+885 AVGKYATIY
-896 IPGIATRTDKA
+896 
-907 WSSPWQYAE
+907 Q
-916 TELGDPDYVWFWFSV
+916 
-931 SEDFNTIQYTNRTEN
+931 FNYNNSWTYNGT
-946 TPVEFQTL
+946 
-954 TQYLNKTMNQI
+954 
-965 CAISVVLSDTNVF
+965 
-978 NHSTVST
+978 
-985 TGNKGIGVYSNVFQC
+985 KGGGYFA
-1000 NPKGHV
+1000 K
-1006 GEFFTRK
+1006 K

>member
-159 NMFSLLSMTV
+159 NMFSLLSVTV

-268 AGEIEALRELSPVF
+268 AGEIEAPRELSPVF

-310 TAALNQLKAKAAEN
+310 TSALNQLKVKAAES
-324 DANGIDGVLVAGDLI
+324 DANGIDGVMVVGDLI
-339 QKAEV
+339 QRAEI

-353 YEEVFNPT
+353 YEDVFKPT
-361 DVPMI
+361 EVPMI
-366 YTVGNHDM
+366 YTIGNHDM

-383 TVAQSVAMANTF
+383 TVAQSVAIANTF
-395 GDDYFKTDIDN
+395 GDEYFKTDIDN

-443 WLDQQLDAI
+443 WLDQQLETI
-452 TKTDPNRYV
+452 TKTDPSRYV

-569 VQFDVNGNMRIVKMD
+569 VQFDVNGNMRVVKMD

-687 TYGFGTL
+687 TVDFGTL
-694 SESGQYTVSVVA
+694 SESGQYTVTVVA

-729 EKVDKWV
+729 EKVELWKDDKSGSRELSGPV
-736 DDAAGSQAIS
+736 ADNGKTAGV
-746 ASGTPTGG
+746 G
-754 DGWLTY
+754 GWLSY
-760 ADGKVS
+760 KDGVAS
-766 WTANTTGHPRTSTL
+766 WTENTTGAPRTATL
-780 TFENG
+780 ELSNG
-785 SSFKLTQIAPA
+785 SKITVNQVEAKDLAGNYTFYNYSFKAT
-796 DFKGGWK
+796 GVSN
-803 FTTKIFAGAG
+803 TKIVNNDKRQHETTVEFKAVENPEILNGHVHNLDLVGLYLDFAVP
-813 ASAKAADPGVMSVT
+813 ASLEIVDGTPVIYTYMSLDYQKVSNGSEVACIT
-827 FVDPLKP
+827 ELTNTTGYGKGYFAPLKFG
-834 ATLKD
+834 
-839 VDGVEHTNN
+839 VDGCNHAW
-848 IGLKGLFFDT
+848 IGWGVDDIFGSPKFGLGT
-858 ILDACVDINYE
+858 GAQRL
-869 AETARI
+869 
-875 GFFLDARDGS
+875 
-885 GQAVNGKYAAY
+885 
-896 IPGIATRTDKA
+896 
-907 WSSPWQYAE
+907 
-916 TELGDPDYVWFWFSV
+916 V
-931 SEDFNTIQYTNRTEN
+931 SEGMYCCGFSFVTKGYKEGGYTTIYQFNYNNKWTYNGTNGGGY
-946 TPVEFQTL
+946 FA
-954 TQYLNKTMNQI
+954 K
-965 CAISVVLSDTNVF
+965 
-978 NHSTVST
+978 
-985 TGNKGIGVYSNVFQC
+985 K
-1000 NPKGHV
+1000 
-1006 GEFFTRK
+1006 

>member
-1 MNIKKMSIF
+1 MSIF

-159 NMFSLLSMTV
+159 NMFSLLSVTV

-268 AGEIEALRELSPVF
+268 AGEIEAPRELSPVF

-310 TAALNQLKAKAAEN
+310 TSALNQLKVKAAES
-324 DANGIDGVLVAGDLI
+324 DANGIDGVMVVGDLI
-339 QKAEV
+339 QRAEI

-353 YEEVFNPT
+353 YEDVFKPT
-361 DVPMI
+361 EVPMI
-366 YTVGNHDM
+366 YTIGNHDM

-395 GDDYFKTDIDN
+395 GDEYFKTDIDN

-443 WLDQQLDAI
+443 WLDQQLETI

-569 VQFDVNGNMRIVKMD
+569 VQFDVNGNMRVVKMD

-687 TYGFGTL
+687 TVDFGTL
-694 SESGQYTVSVVA
+694 SESGQYTVTVVA

-729 EKVDKWV
+729 EKVELWKDDKSGSRELSGPV
-736 DDAAGSQAIS
+736 ADNGKTAGV
-746 ASGTPTGG
+746 G
-754 DGWLTY
+754 GWLSY
-760 ADGKVS
+760 KDGVAS
-766 WTANTTGHPRTSTL
+766 WTENTTGAPRTATL
-780 TFENG
+780 ELSNG
-785 SSFKLTQIAPA
+785 SKITVNQVEAKDLAGNYTFYNYSFKAT
-796 DFKGGWK
+796 GVSN
-803 FTTKIFAGAG
+803 TKIVNNDKRQHETTVEFKAVENPEILNGHVHNLDLVGLYLDFAVP
-813 ASAKAADPGVMSVT
+813 ASLEIVDGTPVIYTYMSLDYQKVSNGSEVACIT
-827 FVDPLKP
+827 ELTNTTGYGKGYFAPLKFG
-834 ATLKD
+834 
-839 VDGVEHTNN
+839 VDGCNHAW
-848 IGLKGLFFDT
+848 IGWGVDDIFGSPKFGLGT
-858 ILDACVDINYE
+858 GAQRL
-869 AETARI
+869 
-875 GFFLDARDGS
+875 
-885 GQAVNGKYAAY
+885 
-896 IPGIATRTDKA
+896 
-907 WSSPWQYAE
+907 
-916 TELGDPDYVWFWFSV
+916 V
-931 SEDFNTIQYTNRTEN
+931 SEGMYCCGFSFVTKGYKEGGYTTIYQFNYNNKWTYNGTNGGGY
-946 TPVEFQTL
+946 FA
-954 TQYLNKTMNQI
+954 K
-965 CAISVVLSDTNVF
+965 
-978 NHSTVST
+978 
-985 TGNKGIGVYSNVFQC
+985 K
-1000 NPKGHV
+1000 
-1006 GEFFTRK
+1006 

>member
-1 MNIKKMSIF
+1 MSIF

-25 VKEDNGGGSDKE
+25 VKKDNGGGSDKE

-98 VSSGK
+98 VSTGK

-159 NMFSLLSMTV
+159 NMFSLLSVTV

-268 AGEIEALRELSPVF
+268 AGEIEAPRELSPVF

-310 TAALNQLKAKAAEN
+310 TSALNQLKVKAAES
-324 DANGIDGVLVAGDLI
+324 DANGIDGVMVVGDLI
-339 QKAEV
+339 QRAEI

-353 YEEVFNPT
+353 YEDVFKPT
-361 DVPMI
+361 EVPMI
-366 YTVGNHDM
+366 YTIGNHDM

-395 GDDYFKTDIDN
+395 GDEYFKTDIDN

-452 TKTDPNRYV
+452 TKADPNRYV

-653 YVITLSKGGN
+653 YIVTLSKAGN
-663 VVATKKI
+663 VAATKKI

-677 PNTSE
+677 PKTSE

-687 TYGFGTL
+687 TVDFGTL
-694 SESGQYTVSVVA
+694 SESGQYTVTVVA

-714 APVTATFNCGDVTPS
+714 APVSATFNCGDVTPS
-729 EKVDKWV
+729 EKVELWEDDKSGSRELSGPV
-736 DDAAGSQAIS
+736 ADNGKTAGV
-746 ASGTPTGG
+746 G
-754 DGWLTY
+754 GWLSY
-760 ADGKVS
+760 KDGVAS
-766 WTANTTGHPRTSTL
+766 WTENTTGAPRTATL
-780 TFENG
+780 ELSNG
-785 SSFKLTQIAPA
+785 SKITVNQVEAKDLAGNYTFYNYSFNASGVSNTTAVNHAGRQYETAVEFKAVNNPETINGHIHNLDLIGLYLDFVVPASFEIVNETPTLYTYMSLDYQKVSNGSEIACITELTNS
-796 DFKGGWK
+796 
-803 FTTKIFAGAG
+803 TTYKTGYFA
-813 ASAKAADPGVMSVT
+813 
-827 FVDPLKP
+827 PLKF
-834 ATLKD
+834 
-839 VDGVEHTNN
+839 GVGDCNYAW
-848 IGLKGLFFDT
+848 IGWGLDDLFGTPKFGIGTPSQRFVSADMYCCGFSFVVKG
-858 ILDACVDINYE
+858 Y
-869 AETARI
+869 
-875 GFFLDARDGS
+875 
-885 GQAVNGKYAAY
+885 AVGKYATIY
-896 IPGIATRTDKA
+896 
-907 WSSPWQYAE
+907 Q
-916 TELGDPDYVWFWFSV
+916 
-931 SEDFNTIQYTNRTEN
+931 FNYNNSWTYNGT
-946 TPVEFQTL
+946 
-954 TQYLNKTMNQI
+954 
-965 CAISVVLSDTNVF
+965 
-978 NHSTVST
+978 
-985 TGNKGIGVYSNVFQC
+985 KGGGYFA
-1000 NPKGHV
+1000 K
-1006 GEFFTRK
+1006 K

>member
-10 FLAALVSAT
+10 ILAALVSAT

-159 NMFSLLSMTV
+159 NMFSLLSVTV
-169 TNPDTKYVRVS
+169 TNPDTKYVKVS

-268 AGEIEALRELSPVF
+268 AGEIEAPRELSPVF

-310 TAALNQLKAKAAEN
+310 TSALNQLKVKAAES
-324 DANGIDGVLVAGDLI
+324 DANGIDGVMVVGDLI
-339 QKAEV
+339 QRAEI

-353 YEEVFNPT
+353 YEDVFKPT
-361 DVPMI
+361 EVPMI
-366 YTVGNHDM
+366 YTIGNHDM

-395 GDDYFKTDIDN
+395 GDEYFKTDIDN

-569 VQFDVNGNMRIVKMD
+569 VQFDVNGNMRVVKMD

-706 VDSWDAES
+706 VDSLDAES

-729 EKVDKWV
+729 EKVELWEDDKSGSRELSGPVADNGKTAGVGGWLSYKDCVAYWTENTTRAPRTATLELSNGSKITVNQVEAKDLAGNYTFYNYSFKATGVSNTKIVNNDKRQHETTVEFKAVENPEILNGHVHNLDLVGMYLDFAVPASLEIV
-736 DDAAGSQAIS
+736 D
-746 ASGTPTGG
+746 GTPVIY
-754 DGWLTY
+754 TY
-760 ADGKVS
+760 MSLDYQKVS
-766 WTANTTGHPRTSTL
+766 NGSEVACITELTNTTGY
-780 TFENG
+780 G
-785 SSFKLTQIAPA
+785 
-796 DFKGGWK
+796 KGY
-803 FTTKIFAGAG
+803 FA
-813 ASAKAADPGVMSVT
+813 
-827 FVDPLKP
+827 PLKFG
-834 ATLKD
+834 
-839 VDGVEHTNN
+839 VDGCNHAW
-848 IGLKGLFFDT
+848 IGWG
-858 ILDACVDINYE
+858 VDDIFGSPKFG
-869 AETARI
+869 I
-875 GFFLDARDGS
+875 GTGTQRL
-885 GQAVNGKYAAY
+885 
-896 IPGIATRTDKA
+896 
-907 WSSPWQYAE
+907 
-916 TELGDPDYVWFWFSV
+916 V
-931 SEDFNTIQYTNRTEN
+931 SEGMYCCGFSFVTKGYKEGGYTTIYQFNYNNKWTYNGTNGGGY
-946 TPVEFQTL
+946 FA
-954 TQYLNKTMNQI
+954 K
-965 CAISVVLSDTNVF
+965 
-978 NHSTVST
+978 
-985 TGNKGIGVYSNVFQC
+985 K
-1000 NPKGHV
+1000 
-1006 GEFFTRK
+1006 

>member
-57 GFKTTW
+57 GFKTTR

-159 NMFSLLSMTV
+159 NMFSLLSVTV

-207 FESTVSIRKYVNGA
+207 FESTVFIRKYVNGA

-268 AGEIEALRELSPVF
+268 AGEIEAPRELSPVF

-366 YTVGNHDM
+366 YTIGNHDM

-395 GDDYFKTDIDN
+395 GDEYFKTDIDN

-543 EPAGWEGISNT
+543 EPAGWEGISST

-569 VQFDVNGNMRIVKMD
+569 VQFDVNGNMRIVRMD

-626 IEAKDVKDNEAASVT
+626 IEAKDVKDTDAASVT

-653 YVITLSKGGN
+653 YIVTLSKAGN

-687 TYGFGTL
+687 TYGFGAL
-694 SESGQYTVSVVA
+694 ESGQYTVSVVA

-729 EKVDKWV
+729 EKVELWENDK
-736 DDAAGSQAIS
+736 AGSRELSGPVADNGKTAGVGGWLS
-746 ASGTPTGG
+746 YKDGVASWTENTTGAPRTATLELSNGSKITVNQVEAKDLAGNYTFYNYSFNASGVSNTTAVNHAGRQYETAVEFKAVNNPETINGHIHNLDLIGLYLDFVVPASFEIVNGTPT
-754 DGWLTY
+754 LYTY
-760 ADGKVS
+760 MSLDYQKVS
-766 WTANTTGHPRTSTL
+766 
-780 TFENG
+780 NG
-785 SSFKLTQIAPA
+785 SEIACITELTNS
-796 DFKGGWK
+796 
-803 FTTKIFAGAG
+803 TTYKTGYFA
-813 ASAKAADPGVMSVT
+813 
-827 FVDPLKP
+827 PLKF
-834 ATLKD
+834 
-839 VDGVEHTNN
+839 GVGDCNYAW
-848 IGLKGLFFDT
+848 IGWGLDDLFGTPKFGIGTPSQRLVSAGMYCCGFSFVVKG
-858 ILDACVDINYE
+858 Y
-869 AETARI
+869 
-875 GFFLDARDGS
+875 
-885 GQAVNGKYAAY
+885 AVGKYATIY
-896 IPGIATRTDKA
+896 
-907 WSSPWQYAE
+907 Q
-916 TELGDPDYVWFWFSV
+916 
-931 SEDFNTIQYTNRTEN
+931 FNYNNSWTYNGT
-946 TPVEFQTL
+946 
-954 TQYLNKTMNQI
+954 
-965 CAISVVLSDTNVF
+965 
-978 NHSTVST
+978 
-985 TGNKGIGVYSNVFQC
+985 KGGGYFA
-1000 NPKGHV
+1000 K
-1006 GEFFTRK
+1006 K

>member
-1 MNIKKMSIF
+1 MSIF

-159 NMFSLLSMTV
+159 NMFSLLSVTV

-268 AGEIEALRELSPVF
+268 AGEIEAPRELSPVF

-310 TAALNQLKAKAAEN
+310 TSALNQLKVKAAES
-324 DANGIDGVLVAGDLI
+324 DANGIDGVMVVGDLI
-339 QKAEV
+339 QRAEI

-353 YEEVFNPT
+353 YEDVFKPT
-361 DVPMI
+361 EVPMI
-366 YTVGNHDM
+366 YTIGNHDM

-395 GDDYFKTDIDN
+395 GDEYFKTDIDN

-443 WLDQQLDAI
+443 WLDQQLETI

-569 VQFDVNGNMRIVKMD
+569 VQFDVNGNMRVVKMD

-687 TYGFGTL
+687 TVDFGTL
-694 SESGQYTVSVVA
+694 SESGQYTVTVVA

-729 EKVDKWV
+729 EKVELWKDDKSGSRELSGPV
-736 DDAAGSQAIS
+736 ADNGKTAGVGGWLSYKDGV
-746 ASGTPTGG
+746 ASWTENTTGAPRTATLELSNGSKITVNQVEAKDLAGNYTFYNYSFNASGVSNTTAVNHAGRQYETAVEFKAVNNPETINGHIHNLDLIGLYLDFVVPASFEIVNGTPT
-754 DGWLTY
+754 LYTY
-760 ADGKVS
+760 MSLDYQKVS
-766 WTANTTGHPRTSTL
+766 
-780 TFENG
+780 NG
-785 SSFKLTQIAPA
+785 SEIACITELTNS
-796 DFKGGWK
+796 
-803 FTTKIFAGAG
+803 TTYKTGYFA
-813 ASAKAADPGVMSVT
+813 
-827 FVDPLKP
+827 PLKF
-834 ATLKD
+834 
-839 VDGVEHTNN
+839 GVGDCNYAW
-848 IGLKGLFFDT
+848 IGWGLDDLFGTPKFGIGTPSQRLVSAGMYCCGFSFVVKG
-858 ILDACVDINYE
+858 Y
-869 AETARI
+869 
-875 GFFLDARDGS
+875 
-885 GQAVNGKYAAY
+885 AVGKYATIY
-896 IPGIATRTDKA
+896 
-907 WSSPWQYAE
+907 Q
-916 TELGDPDYVWFWFSV
+916 
-931 SEDFNTIQYTNRTEN
+931 FNYNNSWTYNGT
-946 TPVEFQTL
+946 
-954 TQYLNKTMNQI
+954 
-965 CAISVVLSDTNVF
+965 
-978 NHSTVST
+978 
-985 TGNKGIGVYSNVFQC
+985 KGGGYFA
-1000 NPKGHV
+1000 K
-1006 GEFFTRK
+1006 K

>member
-1 MNIKKMSIF
+1 MSIF

-159 NMFSLLSMTV
+159 NMFSLLSVTV

-268 AGEIEALRELSPVF
+268 AGEIEAPRELSPVF

-324 DANGIDGVLVAGDLI
+324 DANGIDGVLVTGDLI

-366 YTVGNHDM
+366 YTIGNHDM

-395 GDDYFKTDIDN
+395 GDEYFKTDIDN

-543 EPAGWEGISNT
+543 EPAGWEGISST

-626 IEAKDVKDNEAASVT
+626 IDVKDVKEAETASVT

-653 YVITLSKGGN
+653 YIVTLSKAGN

-677 PNTSE
+677 PKTSE

-687 TYGFGTL
+687 TVDFGTL
-694 SESGQYTVSVVA
+694 SESGQYTVTVVA

-714 APVTATFNCGDVTPS
+714 APVSATFNCGDVTPS
-729 EKVDKWV
+729 EKVELWKDDKSGSRELSGPV
-736 DDAAGSQAIS
+736 ADNGKTAGV
-746 ASGTPTGG
+746 G
-754 DGWLTY
+754 GWLSY
-760 ADGKVS
+760 KDGVAS
-766 WTANTTGHPRTSTL
+766 WTENTTGAPRTATL
-780 TFENG
+780 ELSNG
-785 SSFKLTQIAPA
+785 SKITVNQVEAKDLAGNYTFYNYSFKAT
-796 DFKGGWK
+796 GVSN
-803 FTTKIFAGAG
+803 TKIVNNDKRQHETTVEFKAVENPEILHGHVHNLDLVGLYLDFAVP
-813 ASAKAADPGVMSVT
+813 ASLEIVDGTPVIYTYMSLDYQKVSNGSEVACIT
-827 FVDPLKP
+827 ELTNTTGYGKGYFAPLKFG
-834 ATLKD
+834 
-839 VDGVEHTNN
+839 VDGCNHAW
-848 IGLKGLFFDT
+848 IGWG
-858 ILDACVDINYE
+858 VDDIFGSPKFG
-869 AETARI
+869 I
-875 GFFLDARDGS
+875 GTGTQRL
-885 GQAVNGKYAAY
+885 
-896 IPGIATRTDKA
+896 
-907 WSSPWQYAE
+907 
-916 TELGDPDYVWFWFSV
+916 V
-931 SEDFNTIQYTNRTEN
+931 SEGMYCCGFSFVTKGYKEGGYTTIYQFNYNNKWTYNGTNGGGY
-946 TPVEFQTL
+946 FA
-954 TQYLNKTMNQI
+954 K
-965 CAISVVLSDTNVF
+965 
-978 NHSTVST
+978 
-985 TGNKGIGVYSNVFQC
+985 K
-1000 NPKGHV
+1000 
-1006 GEFFTRK
+1006 

>member
-10 FLAALVSAT
+10 ILAALVSAT

-63 SAGDEI
+63 SEGDEI

-98 VSSGK
+98 VSTGK

-119 VKGFK
+119 IKGFK

-159 NMFSLLSMTV
+159 NMFSLLSVTV
-169 TNPDTKYVRVS
+169 TNPDTKYVKVS

-268 AGEIEALRELSPVF
+268 AGEIEAPRELSPVF

-310 TAALNQLKAKAAEN
+310 TSALNQLKVKAAES
-324 DANGIDGVLVAGDLI
+324 DANGIDGVMVVGDLI
-339 QKAEV
+339 QRAEI

-353 YEEVFNPT
+353 YEDVFKPT
-361 DVPMI
+361 EVPMI
-366 YTVGNHDM
+366 YTIGNHDM

-395 GDDYFKTDIDN
+395 GDEYFKTDIDN

-543 EPAGWEGISNT
+543 EPAGWEGISST
-554 PTVMN
+554 TTVMN

-626 IEAKDVKDNEAASVT
+626 IDVEDVKEAETASVT

-653 YVITLSKGGN
+653 YIVTLSKAGN

-677 PNTSE
+677 PKTSE

-687 TYGFGTL
+687 TVDFGTL
-694 SESGQYTVSVVA
+694 SESGQYTVTVVA

-714 APVTATFNCGDVTPS
+714 APVSATFNCGDVTPS
-729 EKVDKWV
+729 EKVELWKDDKSGSRELSGPV
-736 DDAAGSQAIS
+736 ADNGKTAGV
-746 ASGTPTGG
+746 G
-754 DGWLTY
+754 GWLSY
-760 ADGKVS
+760 KDGVAS
-766 WTANTTGHPRTSTL
+766 WTENTTGAPRTATL
-780 TFENG
+780 ELSNG
-785 SSFKLTQIAPA
+785 SKITVNQVEAKDLAGNYTFYNYSFKAT
-796 DFKGGWK
+796 GVSN
-803 FTTKIFAGAG
+803 TKIVNNDKRQHETTVEFKAVENPEILNGHVHNLDLVGLYLDFAVP
-813 ASAKAADPGVMSVT
+813 ASLEIVDGTPVIYTYMSLDYQKVSNGSEVACIT
-827 FVDPLKP
+827 ELTNTTGYGKGYFAPLKFG
-834 ATLKD
+834 
-839 VDGVEHTNN
+839 VDGCNHAW
-848 IGLKGLFFDT
+848 IGWGVDDIFGSPKFGLGT
-858 ILDACVDINYE
+858 GAQRL
-869 AETARI
+869 
-875 GFFLDARDGS
+875 
-885 GQAVNGKYAAY
+885 
-896 IPGIATRTDKA
+896 
-907 WSSPWQYAE
+907 
-916 TELGDPDYVWFWFSV
+916 V
-931 SEDFNTIQYTNRTEN
+931 SEGMYCCGFSFVTKGYKEGGYTTIYQFNYNNKWTYNGTNGGGY
-946 TPVEFQTL
+946 FA
-954 TQYLNKTMNQI
+954 K
-965 CAISVVLSDTNVF
+965 
-978 NHSTVST
+978 
-985 TGNKGIGVYSNVFQC
+985 K
-1000 NPKGHV
+1000 
-1006 GEFFTRK
+1006 

>member
-1 MNIKKMSIF
+1 MSIF

-98 VSSGK
+98 VSTGK

-119 VKGFK
+119 IKGFK

-159 NMFSLLSMTV
+159 NMFSLLSVTV
-169 TNPDTKYVRVS
+169 TNPDTKYVKVS

-268 AGEIEALRELSPVF
+268 AGEIEAPRELSPVF

-310 TAALNQLKAKAAEN
+310 TSALNQLKVKAAES
-324 DANGIDGVLVAGDLI
+324 DANGIDGVMVVGDLI
-339 QKAEV
+339 QRAEI

-353 YEEVFNPT
+353 YEDVFKPT
-361 DVPMI
+361 EVPMI
-366 YTVGNHDM
+366 YTIGNHDM

-543 EPAGWEGISNT
+543 EPAGWEGISST

-729 EKVDKWV
+729 EKVELWEDDKSGSRELSGPV
-736 DDAAGSQAIS
+736 ADNGKTAGV
-746 ASGTPTGG
+746 G
-754 DGWLTY
+754 GWLSY
-760 ADGKVS
+760 KDGVAS
-766 WTANTTGHPRTSTL
+766 WTENTTGAPRTATL
-780 TFENG
+780 ELSNG
-785 SSFKLTQIAPA
+785 SKITVNQVEAKDLAGNYTFYNYSFNASGVSNTTAVNHAGRQYETAVEFKAVNNPETINGHIHNLDLIGLYLDFVVPASFEIVNETPTLYTYMSLDYQKVSNGSEIACITELTNS
-796 DFKGGWK
+796 
-803 FTTKIFAGAG
+803 TTYKTGYFA
-813 ASAKAADPGVMSVT
+813 
-827 FVDPLKP
+827 PLKF
-834 ATLKD
+834 
-839 VDGVEHTNN
+839 GVGDCNYAW
-848 IGLKGLFFDT
+848 IGWGLD
-858 ILDACVDINYE
+858 DI
-869 AETARI
+869 
-875 GFFLDARDGS
+875 FGS
-885 GQAVNGKYAAY
+885 PKFG
-896 IPGIATRTDKA
+896 
-907 WSSPWQYAE
+907 
-916 TELGDPDYVWFWFSV
+916 LGTGAQRLV
-931 SEDFNTIQYTNRTEN
+931 SEGMYCCGFSFVTKGYKEGGYTTIYQFNYNNKWTYNGTNGGGY
-946 TPVEFQTL
+946 FA
-954 TQYLNKTMNQI
+954 K
-965 CAISVVLSDTNVF
+965 
-978 NHSTVST
+978 
-985 TGNKGIGVYSNVFQC
+985 K
-1000 NPKGHV
+1000 
-1006 GEFFTRK
+1006 

>member
-1 MNIKKMSIF
+1 MSIF

-103 LLKEAEYF
+103 ILKEAEYF

-159 NMFSLLSMTV
+159 NMFSLLSVTV

-268 AGEIEALRELSPVF
+268 AGEIEAPRELSPVF

-395 GDDYFKTDIDN
+395 GDEYFKTDIDN

-543 EPAGWEGISNT
+543 EPAGWEGISST

-729 EKVDKWV
+729 EKVELWEDDKSGSRELSGPV
-736 DDAAGSQAIS
+736 ADNGKTAGV
-746 ASGTPTGG
+746 G
-754 DGWLTY
+754 GWLSY
-760 ADGKVS
+760 KDGVAS
-766 WTANTTGHPRTSTL
+766 WTENTTGAPRTATL
-780 TFENG
+780 ELSNG
-785 SSFKLTQIAPA
+785 SKITVNQVEAKDLAGNYTFYNYSFKAT
-796 DFKGGWK
+796 GVSN
-803 FTTKIFAGAG
+803 TKIVNNDKRQHETTVEFKAVENPEILNGHVHNLDLVGLYLDFAVP
-813 ASAKAADPGVMSVT
+813 ASLEIVDGTPVIYTYMSLDYQKVSNGSEVACIT
-827 FVDPLKP
+827 ELTNTTGYGKGYFAPLKFG
-834 ATLKD
+834 
-839 VDGVEHTNN
+839 VDGCNHAW
-848 IGLKGLFFDT
+848 IGWG
-858 ILDACVDINYE
+858 VDDIFGSPKFG
-869 AETARI
+869 I
-875 GFFLDARDGS
+875 GTGTQRL
-885 GQAVNGKYAAY
+885 
-896 IPGIATRTDKA
+896 
-907 WSSPWQYAE
+907 
-916 TELGDPDYVWFWFSV
+916 V
-931 SEDFNTIQYTNRTEN
+931 SEGMYCCGFSFVTKGYKEGGYTTIYQFNYNNKWTYNGTNGGGY
-946 TPVEFQTL
+946 FA
-954 TQYLNKTMNQI
+954 K
-965 CAISVVLSDTNVF
+965 
-978 NHSTVST
+978 
-985 TGNKGIGVYSNVFQC
+985 K
-1000 NPKGHV
+1000 
-1006 GEFFTRK
+1006 

>member
-10 FLAALVSAT
+10 FLAALVSAAT
-19 TFLSCN
+19 ILSCN
-25 VKEDNGGGSDKE
+25 IKEDNGNSGKD
-37 PEKPTLT
+37 PEKPAAT
-44 EIKFKAELPDAPA
+44 EIKLKAELPDAPA

-159 NMFSLLSMTV
+159 NMFSLLSVTV

-268 AGEIEALRELSPVF
+268 AGEIEAPRELSPVF

-310 TAALNQLKAKAAEN
+310 TAALNQLKVKAAES
-324 DANGIDGVLVAGDLI
+324 DANGIDGVMVVGDLI
-339 QKAEV
+339 QRAEI

-353 YEEVFNPT
+353 YEDVFKPT
-361 DVPMI
+361 EVPMI
-366 YTVGNHDM
+366 YTIGNHDM

-395 GDDYFKTDIDN
+395 GDEYFKTDIDN

-543 EPAGWEGISNT
+543 EPAGWEGISST

-626 IEAKDVKDNEAASVT
+626 IDVKDVKEAETASVT

-653 YVITLSKGGN
+653 YIVTLSKAGN

-677 PNTSE
+677 PKTSE

-687 TYGFGTL
+687 TVDFGTL
-694 SESGQYTVSVVA
+694 SESGQYTVTVVA

-714 APVTATFNCGDVTPS
+714 APVSATFNCGDVTPS
-729 EKVDKWV
+729 EKVELWENDKSGSRELSGPV
-736 DDAAGSQAIS
+736 ADNGKTAGV
-746 ASGTPTGG
+746 G
-754 DGWLTY
+754 GWLSY
-760 ADGKVS
+760 KDGVAS
-766 WTANTTGHPRTSTL
+766 WTENTTGAPRTATL
-780 TFENG
+780 ELSNG
-785 SSFKLTQIAPA
+785 SKITVNQVEAKDLAGNYTFYNYSFKTT
-796 DFKGGWK
+796 GVSN
-803 FTTKIFAGAG
+803 TKIVNQNGRQHETAVEFKTVASPETINGHVHNLDLVGLYLDFAVP
-813 ASAKAADPGVMSVT
+813 ASFEIVNGTPVLYTYMSLDYQKVSNGTEVACITQLTNTVT
-827 FVDPLKP
+827 YGSHNFAPLKFGVNDCNY
-834 ATLKD
+834 AWIGWGLYD
-839 VDGVEHTNN
+839 VFGTPKF
-848 IGLKGLFFDT
+848 GLGTGDQRLVST
-858 ILDACVDINYE
+858 GMYCC
-869 AETARI
+869 
-875 GFFLDARDGS
+875 GFSFVVRGY
-885 GQAVNGKYAAY
+885 AVGKYATIY
-896 IPGIATRTDKA
+896 
-907 WSSPWQYAE
+907 Q
-916 TELGDPDYVWFWFSV
+916 
-931 SEDFNTIQYTNRTEN
+931 FNYNNSWTYNGT
-946 TPVEFQTL
+946 
-954 TQYLNKTMNQI
+954 
-965 CAISVVLSDTNVF
+965 
-978 NHSTVST
+978 
-985 TGNKGIGVYSNVFQC
+985 KGGGYFA
-1000 NPKGHV
+1000 K
-1006 GEFFTRK
+1006 K

>member
-159 NMFSLLSMTV
+159 NMFSLLSVTV

-268 AGEIEALRELSPVF
+268 AGEIEAPRELSPVF

-543 EPAGWEGISNT
+543 EPAGWEGISST

-626 IEAKDVKDNEAASVT
+626 IEAKDVKDTDAASVT

-653 YVITLSKGGN
+653 YIVTLSKAGN

-677 PNTSE
+677 PKTSE

-687 TYGFGTL
+687 TVDFGTL
-694 SESGQYTVSVVA
+694 SESGQYTVTVVA

-714 APVTATFNCGDVTPS
+714 APVSSTFNCGDVTPS
-729 EKVDKWV
+729 EKVELWENDKSGSRELSGPV
-736 DDAAGSQAIS
+736 ADNGKTAGVGGWLSYKDGV
-746 ASGTPTGG
+746 ASWTENTTGAPRTATLELSNGSKITVNQVEAKDLAGNYTFYNYSFNASGVSNTTVVNHAGRQYETAVEFKAVNNPETINGHIHNLDLIGLYLDFVVPASFEIVNGTPT
-754 DGWLTY
+754 LYTY
-760 ADGKVS
+760 MSLDYQKVS
-766 WTANTTGHPRTSTL
+766 
-780 TFENG
+780 NG
-785 SSFKLTQIAPA
+785 SEIACITELTNS
-796 DFKGGWK
+796 
-803 FTTKIFAGAG
+803 TTYKTGYFA
-813 ASAKAADPGVMSVT
+813 
-827 FVDPLKP
+827 PLKF
-834 ATLKD
+834 
-839 VDGVEHTNN
+839 GVGDCNYAW
-848 IGLKGLFFDT
+848 IGWGLDDLFGTPKFGIGTPSQRLVSAGMYCCGFSFVVKG
-858 ILDACVDINYE
+858 Y
-869 AETARI
+869 
-875 GFFLDARDGS
+875 
-885 GQAVNGKYAAY
+885 AVGKYATIY
-896 IPGIATRTDKA
+896 
-907 WSSPWQYAE
+907 Q
-916 TELGDPDYVWFWFSV
+916 
-931 SEDFNTIQYTNRTEN
+931 FNYNNSWTYNGT
-946 TPVEFQTL
+946 
-954 TQYLNKTMNQI
+954 
-965 CAISVVLSDTNVF
+965 
-978 NHSTVST
+978 
-985 TGNKGIGVYSNVFQC
+985 KGGGYFA
-1000 NPKGHV
+1000 K
-1006 GEFFTRK
+1006 K

>member
-159 NMFSLLSMTV
+159 NMFSLLSVTV

-268 AGEIEALRELSPVF
+268 AGEIEAPRELSPVF

-310 TAALNQLKAKAAEN
+310 TSALNQLKVKAAES
-324 DANGIDGVLVAGDLI
+324 DANGIDGVMVVGDLI
-339 QKAEV
+339 QRAEI

-353 YEEVFNPT
+353 YEDVFKPT
-361 DVPMI
+361 EVPMI
-366 YTVGNHDM
+366 YTIGNHDM

-395 GDDYFKTDIDN
+395 GDEYFKTDIDN

-543 EPAGWEGISNT
+543 EPAGWEGISST

-626 IEAKDVKDNEAASVT
+626 IDVEDVKEAETASVT

-653 YVITLSKGGN
+653 YIVTLSKAGN

-677 PNTSE
+677 PKTSE

-687 TYGFGTL
+687 TVDFGTL
-694 SESGQYTVSVVA
+694 SESGQYTVTVVA

-714 APVTATFNCGDVTPS
+714 APVSATFNCGDVTPS
-729 EKVDKWV
+729 EKVELWKDDKSGSRELSGPV
-736 DDAAGSQAIS
+736 ADNGKTAGV
-746 ASGTPTGG
+746 G
-754 DGWLTY
+754 GWLSY
-760 ADGKVS
+760 KDGVAS
-766 WTANTTGHPRTSTL
+766 WTENTTGAPRTATL
-780 TFENG
+780 ELSNG
-785 SSFKLTQIAPA
+785 SKITVNQVEAKDLAGNYTFYNYSFKAT
-796 DFKGGWK
+796 GVSN
-803 FTTKIFAGAG
+803 TKIVNNDKRQHETTVEFKAVENPEILNGHVHNLDLVGLYLDFAVP
-813 ASAKAADPGVMSVT
+813 ASLEIVDGTPVIYTYMSLDYQKVSNGSEVACIT
-827 FVDPLKP
+827 ELTNTTGYGKDYFAPLKFG
-834 ATLKD
+834 
-839 VDGVEHTNN
+839 VDGCNHAW
-848 IGLKGLFFDT
+848 IGWGVDDIFGSPKFGLGT
-858 ILDACVDINYE
+858 GAQRL
-869 AETARI
+869 
-875 GFFLDARDGS
+875 
-885 GQAVNGKYAAY
+885 
-896 IPGIATRTDKA
+896 
-907 WSSPWQYAE
+907 
-916 TELGDPDYVWFWFSV
+916 V
-931 SEDFNTIQYTNRTEN
+931 SEGMYCCGFSFVTKGYKEGGYTTIYQFNYNNKWTYNGTNGGGY
-946 TPVEFQTL
+946 FA
-954 TQYLNKTMNQI
+954 K
-965 CAISVVLSDTNVF
+965 
-978 NHSTVST
+978 
-985 TGNKGIGVYSNVFQC
+985 K
-1000 NPKGHV
+1000 
-1006 GEFFTRK
+1006 

>member
-10 FLAALVSAT
+10 ILAALVSAT

-145 VAGCDKNDMTLKFQ
+145 VAGCDKNDMTLKFR
-159 NMFSLLSMTV
+159 NMFSLLSVTV

-180 GNNGEVINKNAFI
+180 GNNGEVVNKNAFI

-246 DNVIGRIASYETLE
+246 DNVIGRIVSYETLE

-268 AGEIEALRELSPVF
+268 AGEIEAPHELSPVF

-310 TAALNQLKAKAAEN
+310 TAALNQLKAKAAES
-324 DANGIDGVLVAGDLI
+324 DANGIDGVLVVGDLI
-339 QKAEV
+339 QRAEI

-353 YEEVFNPT
+353 YEDVFKPT
-361 DVPMI
+361 EVPMI
-366 YTVGNHDM
+366 YTIGNHDM

-395 GDDYFKTDIDN
+395 GDEYFKTDIDN

-569 VQFDVNGNMRIVKMD
+569 VQFDVNGNMRVVKMD

-601 AAGANLAKYNNVT
+601 AAGTNLVKYNNEA

-626 IEAKDVKDNEAASVT
+626 IETKDVKESETASVT
-641 FAAGKDDEFVHH
+641 FVAGKDDEFVHH
-653 YVITLSKGGN
+653 YVVTLSKAGKT
-663 VVATKKI
+663 VATKKI

-677 PNTSE
+677 PKASE

-687 TYGFGTL
+687 TVDFGTL
-694 SESGQYTVSVVA
+694 SESGQYTVTVVA

-714 APVTATFNCGDVTPS
+714 APVSATLNCGDVTPS
-729 EKVDKWV
+729 EKVELWENDKSGSRELSGPV
-736 DDAAGSQAIS
+736 ADNGKTAGVGGWLSYKDGV
-746 ASGTPTGG
+746 ASWTENTTGAPRTATLELSNGSKITVNQVEAKDLEGNYTFYNYSFNASGVSNTTAVNHAGRQYETAVEFKAVNNPETINGHIHNLDLVGLYLDFVVPASFEIVNGTPT
-754 DGWLTY
+754 LYTY
-760 ADGKVS
+760 MSLDYQKVS
-766 WTANTTGHPRTSTL
+766 
-780 TFENG
+780 NG
-785 SSFKLTQIAPA
+785 SEIACITELTNS
-796 DFKGGWK
+796 
-803 FTTKIFAGAG
+803 TTYKTGYFA
-813 ASAKAADPGVMSVT
+813 
-827 FVDPLKP
+827 PLKF
-834 ATLKD
+834 
-839 VDGVEHTNN
+839 GVGDCNYAW
-848 IGLKGLFFDT
+848 IGWGLDDLFGTPKFGIGTPSQRLVSAGMYCCGFSFVVKG
-858 ILDACVDINYE
+858 Y
-869 AETARI
+869 
-875 GFFLDARDGS
+875 
-885 GQAVNGKYAAY
+885 AVGKYTTIY
-896 IPGIATRTDKA
+896 QFNYNNQWTYKG
-907 WSSPWQYAE
+907 
-916 TELGDPDYVWFWFSV
+916 TEGGGYFA
-931 SEDFNTIQYTNRTEN
+931 
-946 TPVEFQTL
+946 
-954 TQYLNKTMNQI
+954 K
-965 CAISVVLSDTNVF
+965 
-978 NHSTVST
+978 
-985 TGNKGIGVYSNVFQC
+985 K
-1000 NPKGHV
+1000 
-1006 GEFFTRK
+1006 

>member
-1 MNIKKMSIF
+1 MSIF
-10 FLAALVSAT
+10 ILAALVSAT

-119 VKGFK
+119 IKGFK

-145 VAGCDKNDMTLKFQ
+145 VAGCDINDMTLKFR
-159 NMFSLLSMTV
+159 NIFALLQVTV

-221 GTYHIGLRPDLL
+221 GTYYIGLRPDLL

-268 AGEIEALRELSPVF
+268 AGEIEAPRELSPVF

-310 TAALNQLKAKAAEN
+310 TSALNQLKVKAAES
-324 DANGIDGVLVAGDLI
+324 DANGIDGVMVVGDLI
-339 QKAEV
+339 QRAEI

-353 YEEVFNPT
+353 YEDVFKPT
-361 DVPMI
+361 EVPMI
-366 YTVGNHDM
+366 YTIGNHDM

-395 GDDYFKTDIDN
+395 GDEYFKTDIDN

-543 EPAGWEGISNT
+543 EPAGWEGISST

-663 VVATKKI
+663 VVATKKT

-687 TYGFGTL
+687 TVDFGTL
-694 SESGQYTVSVVA
+694 SESGQYTVTVVA

-714 APVTATFNCGDVTPS
+714 APVSATFNCGDVTPS
-729 EKVDKWV
+729 EKVELWEDDKSGSRELSGPV
-736 DDAAGSQAIS
+736 ADNGKTAGV
-746 ASGTPTGG
+746 G
-754 DGWLTY
+754 GWLSY
-760 ADGKVS
+760 KDGVAS
-766 WTANTTGHPRTSTL
+766 WTENTTGAPRTATL
-780 TFENG
+780 ELSNG
-785 SSFKLTQIAPA
+785 SKITVNQVEAKDLAGNYTFYNYSFNASGVSNTTAVNHAGRQYETTVEFKAVNNPETINGHIHNLDLIGLYLDFVVPASFEIVNETPTLYTYMSLDYQKVSNGSEIACITELTNS
-796 DFKGGWK
+796 
-803 FTTKIFAGAG
+803 TTYKTGYFA
-813 ASAKAADPGVMSVT
+813 
-827 FVDPLKP
+827 PLKF
-834 ATLKD
+834 
-839 VDGVEHTNN
+839 GVGDCNYAW
-848 IGLKGLFFDT
+848 IGWGLDDLFGTPKFGIGTPSQRLVSAGMYCCGFSFVVKG
-858 ILDACVDINYE
+858 Y
-869 AETARI
+869 
-875 GFFLDARDGS
+875 
-885 GQAVNGKYAAY
+885 AVGKYATIY
-896 IPGIATRTDKA
+896 
-907 WSSPWQYAE
+907 Q
-916 TELGDPDYVWFWFSV
+916 
-931 SEDFNTIQYTNRTEN
+931 FNYNNSWTYNGT
-946 TPVEFQTL
+946 
-954 TQYLNKTMNQI
+954 
-965 CAISVVLSDTNVF
+965 
-978 NHSTVST
+978 
-985 TGNKGIGVYSNVFQC
+985 KGGGYFA
-1000 NPKGHV
+1000 K
-1006 GEFFTRK
+1006 K

>member
-1 MNIKKMSIF
+1 MSIF

-159 NMFSLLSMTV
+159 NMFSLLSVTV

-268 AGEIEALRELSPVF
+268 AGEIEAPRELSPVF

-395 GDDYFKTDIDN
+395 GDNYFKTDIDN

-543 EPAGWEGISNT
+543 EPAGWEGISST

-694 SESGQYTVSVVA
+694 SESGQYTVTVVA

-714 APVTATFNCGDVTPS
+714 APVSATFNCGDVTPS
-729 EKVDKWV
+729 EKVELWKDDKSGSRELSGPV
-736 DDAAGSQAIS
+736 ADNGKTAGV
-746 ASGTPTGG
+746 G
-754 DGWLTY
+754 GWLSY
-760 ADGKVS
+760 KDGVAS
-766 WTANTTGHPRTSTL
+766 WTENTTGAPRTATL
-780 TFENG
+780 ELSNG
-785 SSFKLTQIAPA
+785 SKITVNQVEAKDLAGNYTFYNYSFKATGVSNTTVVNHAGRQYETAVEFKAVENPKTINGHVHNLDLVGLYLDFAVPASLEIVDGTPVIYTYMSLDYQKVSNGSEVACITELTNTTGYG
-796 DFKGGWK
+796 KGY
-803 FTTKIFAGAG
+803 FA
-813 ASAKAADPGVMSVT
+813 
-827 FVDPLKP
+827 PLKFG
-834 ATLKD
+834 
-839 VDGVEHTNN
+839 VDGCNHAW
-848 IGLKGLFFDT
+848 IGWG
-858 ILDACVDINYE
+858 VDDIFGSPKFG
-869 AETARI
+869 I
-875 GFFLDARDGS
+875 GTGAQRL
-885 GQAVNGKYAAY
+885 
-896 IPGIATRTDKA
+896 
-907 WSSPWQYAE
+907 
-916 TELGDPDYVWFWFSV
+916 V
-931 SEDFNTIQYTNRTEN
+931 SEGMYCCGFSFVTKGYKESGYTTIYQFNYNNKWTYNGTNGGGY
-946 TPVEFQTL
+946 FA
-954 TQYLNKTMNQI
+954 K
-965 CAISVVLSDTNVF
+965 
-978 NHSTVST
+978 
-985 TGNKGIGVYSNVFQC
+985 K
-1000 NPKGHV
+1000 
-1006 GEFFTRK
+1006 

>member
-159 NMFSLLSMTV
+159 NMFSLLSVTV

-268 AGEIEALRELSPVF
+268 AGEIEAPRELSPVF

-366 YTVGNHDM
+366 YTIGNHDM

-395 GDDYFKTDIDN
+395 GDEYFKTDIDN

-626 IEAKDVKDNEAASVT
+626 IDVKDVKEAETASVT

-653 YVITLSKGGN
+653 YIVTLSKAGN

-677 PNTSE
+677 PKTSE

-687 TYGFGTL
+687 TVDFGTL
-694 SESGQYTVSVVA
+694 SESGQYTVTVVA

-714 APVTATFNCGDVTPS
+714 APVSATFNCGDVTPS
-729 EKVDKWV
+729 EKVELWENDKSGSRELSGPV
-736 DDAAGSQAIS
+736 ADNGKTAGV
-746 ASGTPTGG
+746 G
-754 DGWLTY
+754 GWLSY
-760 ADGKVS
+760 KDGVAS
-766 WTANTTGHPRTSTL
+766 WTENTTGAPRTATL
-780 TFENG
+780 ELSNG
-785 SSFKLTQIAPA
+785 SKITVNQVEAKDLAGNYTFYNYSFKAT
-796 DFKGGWK
+796 GVSN
-803 FTTKIFAGAG
+803 TKIVNNDKRQHETTVEFKAVENPEILNGHVHNLDLVGLYLDFAVP
-813 ASAKAADPGVMSVT
+813 ASLEIVDGTPVIYTYMSLDYQKVSNGSEVACIT
-827 FVDPLKP
+827 ELTNTTGYGKGYFAPLKFG
-834 ATLKD
+834 
-839 VDGVEHTNN
+839 VDGCNHAW
-848 IGLKGLFFDT
+848 IGWG
-858 ILDACVDINYE
+858 VDDIFGSPKFG
-869 AETARI
+869 I
-875 GFFLDARDGS
+875 GTGTQRL
-885 GQAVNGKYAAY
+885 
-896 IPGIATRTDKA
+896 
-907 WSSPWQYAE
+907 
-916 TELGDPDYVWFWFSV
+916 V
-931 SEDFNTIQYTNRTEN
+931 SEGMYCCGFSFVTKGYKEGGYTTIYQFNYNNKWTYNGTNGGGY
-946 TPVEFQTL
+946 FA
-954 TQYLNKTMNQI
+954 K
-965 CAISVVLSDTNVF
+965 
-978 NHSTVST
+978 
-985 TGNKGIGVYSNVFQC
+985 K
-1000 NPKGHV
+1000 
-1006 GEFFTRK
+1006 

>member
-159 NMFSLLSMTV
+159 NMFSLLSVTV

-268 AGEIEALRELSPVF
+268 AGEIEAPRELSPVF

-395 GDDYFKTDIDN
+395 GDEYFKTDIDN

-569 VQFDVNGNMRIVKMD
+569 VQFDVNGNMRVVKMD

-687 TYGFGTL
+687 TVDFGTL
-694 SESGQYTVSVVA
+694 SESGQYTVTVVA

-714 APVTATFNCGDVTPS
+714 APVSATFNCGDVTPS
-729 EKVDKWV
+729 EKVELWENDKSGSRELSGPV
-736 DDAAGSQAIS
+736 ADNGKTAGV
-746 ASGTPTGG
+746 G
-754 DGWLTY
+754 GWLSY
-760 ADGKVS
+760 KDGVAS
-766 WTANTTGHPRTSTL
+766 WTENTTGAPRTATL
-780 TFENG
+780 ELSNG
-785 SSFKLTQIAPA
+785 SKITVNQVEAKDLAGNYTFYNYSFKSTGVSNTTIVNQNGRQHETAVEFKTVASPETINGHVHNLDLVGLYLDFAVPASFEIVNGTPVLYTYMSLDYQKVSNGTEVACITQLTNTVTYGSHNFAPLKFGVNDCNYA
-796 DFKGGWK
+796 WIGWGLYDVFGTPKFGLGTGDQRLVSTGMYCCGFSFVVRGYAVDKYATIYQFNYNNSWTYNGTKGGGY
-803 FTTKIFAGAG
+803 FA
-813 ASAKAADPGVMSVT
+813 K
-827 FVDPLKP
+827 K
-834 ATLKD
+834 
-839 VDGVEHTNN
+839 
-848 IGLKGLFFDT
+848 
-858 ILDACVDINYE
+858 
-869 AETARI
+869 
-875 GFFLDARDGS
+875 
-885 GQAVNGKYAAY
+885 
-896 IPGIATRTDKA
+896 
-907 WSSPWQYAE
+907 
-916 TELGDPDYVWFWFSV
+916 
-931 SEDFNTIQYTNRTEN
+931 
-946 TPVEFQTL
+946 
-954 TQYLNKTMNQI
+954 
-965 CAISVVLSDTNVF
+965 
-978 NHSTVST
+978 
-985 TGNKGIGVYSNVFQC
+985 
-1000 NPKGHV
+1000 
-1006 GEFFTRK
+1006 

>member
-159 NMFSLLSMTV
+159 NMFSLLSVTV

-268 AGEIEALRELSPVF
+268 AGEIEAPRELSPVF

-543 EPAGWEGISNT
+543 EPAGWEGISST

-601 AAGANLAKYNNVT
+601 AAGTNLVKYNNEA

-653 YVITLSKGGN
+653 YIVTLSKAGN

-677 PNTSE
+677 PKTSE

-687 TYGFGTL
+687 TVDFGTL
-694 SESGQYTVSVVA
+694 SESGQYTVTVVA

-714 APVTATFNCGDVTPS
+714 APVSATFNCGDVTPS
-729 EKVDKWV
+729 EKVELWEDDKSGSRELSGPV
-736 DDAAGSQAIS
+736 ADNGKTAGVGGWLSYKDGV
-746 ASGTPTGG
+746 ASWTENTTGAPRTATLELSNGSKITVNQVEAKDLAGNYTFYNYSFNASGVSNTTAVNHAGRQYETAVEFKAVNNPETINGHIHNLDLIGLYLDFVVPASFEIVNGTPT
-754 DGWLTY
+754 LYTY
-760 ADGKVS
+760 MSLDYQKVS
-766 WTANTTGHPRTSTL
+766 
-780 TFENG
+780 NG
-785 SSFKLTQIAPA
+785 SEIACITELTNS
-796 DFKGGWK
+796 
-803 FTTKIFAGAG
+803 TTYKTGYFA
-813 ASAKAADPGVMSVT
+813 
-827 FVDPLKP
+827 PLKF
-834 ATLKD
+834 
-839 VDGVEHTNN
+839 GVGDCNYAW
-848 IGLKGLFFDT
+848 IGWGLDDLFGTPKFG
-858 ILDACVDINYE
+858 
-869 AETARI
+869 I
-875 GFFLDARDGS
+875 GTPSQRLVSAGMYCCGFSFVVRGY
-885 GQAVNGKYAAY
+885 AVGKYATIY
-896 IPGIATRTDKA
+896 
-907 WSSPWQYAE
+907 Q
-916 TELGDPDYVWFWFSV
+916 
-931 SEDFNTIQYTNRTEN
+931 FNYNNSWTYNGT
-946 TPVEFQTL
+946 
-954 TQYLNKTMNQI
+954 
-965 CAISVVLSDTNVF
+965 
-978 NHSTVST
+978 
-985 TGNKGIGVYSNVFQC
+985 KGGGYFA
-1000 NPKGHV
+1000 K
-1006 GEFFTRK
+1006 K

>member
-1 MNIKKMSIF
+1 MSIF
-10 FLAALVSAT
+10 ILAALVSAT

-89 TSDGKTATF
+89 TSDGKIATF
-98 VSSGK
+98 VSTGK

-119 VKGFK
+119 IKGFK

-159 NMFSLLSMTV
+159 NMFSLLSVTV
-169 TNPDTKYVRVS
+169 TNPDTKYVKVS

-246 DNVIGRIASYETLE
+246 DNVIGRVASYETLE
-260 TQPGKVYN
+260 TEPGKVYN
-268 AGEIEALRELSPVF
+268 AGVIEAPHELSPVF

-310 TAALNQLKAKAAEN
+310 TAALNQLKAKAAES
-324 DANGIDGVLVAGDLI
+324 DANGIDGVLVVGDLI
-339 QKAEV
+339 QRAEI

-353 YEEVFNPT
+353 YEDVFKPT
-361 DVPMI
+361 EVPMI
-366 YTVGNHDM
+366 YTIGNHDM

-395 GDDYFKTDIDN
+395 GDEYFKTDIDN

-543 EPAGWEGISNT
+543 EPAGWEGISST

-653 YVITLSKGGN
+653 YVITLSKAGN
-663 VVATKKI
+663 VAATKKI

-677 PNTSE
+677 PKTSE

-687 TYGFGTL
+687 TVDFGTL
-694 SESGQYTVSVVA
+694 SESGQYTVTVVA

-714 APVTATFNCGDVTPS
+714 APVSATFNCGDVTPS
-729 EKVDKWV
+729 EKVELWENDKSGSRELSGPV
-736 DDAAGSQAIS
+736 ADNGKTAGV
-746 ASGTPTGG
+746 G
-754 DGWLTY
+754 GWLSY
-760 ADGKVS
+760 KDGVAS
-766 WTANTTGHPRTSTL
+766 WKENTTGAPRTATL
-780 TFENG
+780 ELSNG
-785 SSFKLTQIAPA
+785 SKITVNQVEAKDLAGNYTFYNYSFKAT
-796 DFKGGWK
+796 GVSN
-803 FTTKIFAGAG
+803 TKIVNNDKRQHETTVEFKAVENPEILNGHVHNLDLVGLYLDFAVP
-813 ASAKAADPGVMSVT
+813 ASLEIVDGTPVIYTYMSLDYQKVSNGSEVACIT
-827 FVDPLKP
+827 ELTNTTGYGKGYFAPLKFG
-834 ATLKD
+834 
-839 VDGVEHTNN
+839 VDGCNHAW
-848 IGLKGLFFDT
+848 IGWG
-858 ILDACVDINYE
+858 VDDIFGSPKFG
-869 AETARI
+869 I
-875 GFFLDARDGS
+875 GTGAQRL
-885 GQAVNGKYAAY
+885 
-896 IPGIATRTDKA
+896 
-907 WSSPWQYAE
+907 
-916 TELGDPDYVWFWFSV
+916 V
-931 SEDFNTIQYTNRTEN
+931 SEGMYCCGFSFVTKGYKEGGYTTIYQFNYNNKWTYNGTNGGGY
-946 TPVEFQTL
+946 FA
-954 TQYLNKTMNQI
+954 K
-965 CAISVVLSDTNVF
+965 
-978 NHSTVST
+978 
-985 TGNKGIGVYSNVFQC
+985 K
-1000 NPKGHV
+1000 
-1006 GEFFTRK
+1006 

>member
-1 MNIKKMSIF
+1 MSIF
-10 FLAALVSAT
+10 ILAALVSAT

-89 TSDGKTATF
+89 TSNGKTATF
-98 VSSGK
+98 VSTGK

-119 VKGFK
+119 IKGFK

-159 NMFSLLSMTV
+159 NMFSLLSVTV
-169 TNPDTKYVRVS
+169 TNPDTKYVKVS

-268 AGEIEALRELSPVF
+268 AGEIEAPRELSPVF

-310 TAALNQLKAKAAEN
+310 TSALNQLKVKAAES
-324 DANGIDGVLVAGDLI
+324 DANGIDGVMVVGDLI
-339 QKAEV
+339 QRAEI

-353 YEEVFNPT
+353 YEDVFKPT
-361 DVPMI
+361 EVPMI
-366 YTVGNHDM
+366 YTIGNHDM

-395 GDDYFKTDIDN
+395 GDEYFKTDIDN

-543 EPAGWEGISNT
+543 EPAGWEGISST

-626 IEAKDVKDNEAASVT
+626 IEAKDVKEAETASVT

-653 YVITLSKGGN
+653 YIVTLSKAGN

-677 PNTSE
+677 PKTSE

-687 TYGFGTL
+687 TVDFGTL
-694 SESGQYTVSVVA
+694 SESGQYTVTVVA

-714 APVTATFNCGDVTPS
+714 APVSATFNCGDVTPS
-729 EKVDKWV
+729 EKVELWKDDKSGSRELSGPV
-736 DDAAGSQAIS
+736 ADNGKTAGV
-746 ASGTPTGG
+746 G
-754 DGWLTY
+754 GWLSY
-760 ADGKVS
+760 KDGVAS
-766 WTANTTGHPRTSTL
+766 WTENTTGAPRTATL
-780 TFENG
+780 ELSNG
-785 SSFKLTQIAPA
+785 SKITVNQVEAKDLAGNYTFYNYSFKATGVSNTTAVNHAGRQYETTVEFKAVNNPETINGHIHNLDLIGLYLDFVVPASFEIVNETPTLYTYMSLDYQKVSNGSEIACITELTNS
-796 DFKGGWK
+796 
-803 FTTKIFAGAG
+803 TTYKTGYFA
-813 ASAKAADPGVMSVT
+813 
-827 FVDPLKP
+827 PLKF
-834 ATLKD
+834 
-839 VDGVEHTNN
+839 GVGDCNYAW
-848 IGLKGLFFDT
+848 IGWGLDDLFGTPKFGIGTPSQRLVSAGMYCCGFSFVVKG
-858 ILDACVDINYE
+858 Y
-869 AETARI
+869 
-875 GFFLDARDGS
+875 
-885 GQAVNGKYAAY
+885 AVGKYATIY
-896 IPGIATRTDKA
+896 
-907 WSSPWQYAE
+907 Q
-916 TELGDPDYVWFWFSV
+916 
-931 SEDFNTIQYTNRTEN
+931 FNYNNSWTYNGT
-946 TPVEFQTL
+946 
-954 TQYLNKTMNQI
+954 
-965 CAISVVLSDTNVF
+965 
-978 NHSTVST
+978 
-985 TGNKGIGVYSNVFQC
+985 KGGGYFA
-1000 NPKGHV
+1000 K
-1006 GEFFTRK
+1006 K